1 MAYQMTPSERR
12 ARALALKQQRENR
25 NLYQQYLTQKEEYD
39 RRVEQERLNA
49 LYEENKVKNQ
59 NFFVRAG
66 HTIGDIAANVITGAV
81 KGLEGIYDLG
91 AGIVGAVGGIFD
103 KGFQDDVKKHIS
115 YDWTM
120 ETFGNDWQEALKYS
134 YTKNG
139 GIVESVASGIGQML
153 PSVAVT
159 IATGGAGAPAAV
171 SQMASLATLGASAA
185 GNATEEAFND
195 GAGYYAGLG
204 YGLAS
209 GAVEIATEKMFGG
222 ATKGLFGKGM
232 LDEVGKSIADTGI
245 KRIAK
250 NALEE
255 GVEEIVSELANPLLR
270 SMYKGGEALQDY
282 GTGEYWAGVAK
293 AGIVGSL
300 TSLAYTGTVGYGLS
314 KAGVGY
320 VGKEADINESLA
332 EIETQKKKAENL
344 FANEKLT
351 EQNESRISSNIVG
364 NYQNI
369 ERTLKKA
376 SESKRASLI
385 KKFSLEKAF
394 NPDGSIKGDF
404 ATQIGLMSNE
414 AQVAQE
420 GQQGSNEG
428 LASQFKKEYYSPSL
442 RGSEAMIQADLA
454 AMTERLRTDEKN
466 FATQQGREA
475 QEIAEVKPF
484 TGEMS
489 DTAKKNYTSLKKGLN
504 ALNNTSG
511 GKIRLVVV
519 DSHDSINGSIVNDS
533 TFYISESQ
541 LESGAW
547 AETLVHEYTHF
558 AEGSKEYGKLLGFL
572 QSDDILVEGVEGKS
586 IPLWQKAQEAVIRN
600 YGFDQKRLES
610 IVERVGKNET
620 LSPED
625 MVYYNAYLSELGAH
639 ESEYLLGNEAFID
652 KIISKDKSL
661 AAKIIEKIRNLK
673 SMFEKTKDTRT
684 KQEQKLIHKAEK
696 LWLNAVEKA
705 GLKYA
710 GGKIYRRREV
720 DAKAQNEYNGEA
732 SEARLSRKDSLINH
746 TFPTYKESAG
756 SEANTLATRWAHRA
770 DIEVGDRTAISY
782 HDKWYLVEKFENSD
796 LGYQIVAQIS
806 EKQYQEFIE
815 ERNNGIGKGQSIQKS
830 VSVITSIDRRRD
842 SSVGRVVSN
851 DSVSPRN
858 GRGDNQVQRVG
869 EEQSQRGKTQSNRNG
884 NSEGGGQGK
893 RGIKFSLKE
902 GEVSESALQ
911 ELNKS
916 YQEAYNE
923 EREAQKHLDSF
934 TEFEERKKRFT
945 DILSDKNSTDE
956 QVSLAIDEYAK
967 WESESGYGEA
977 YKAHNEAARRMREK
991 RMQISQMERSLTE
1004 RLYEHTYTSEEVRGY
1019 VSKAVK
1025 KFHTTTR
1032 LNKASYLL
1040 TTGSMLDFS
1049 DGQGYRVQDHREISD
1064 ILNLP
1069 DYAEYSTGMILFMNM
1084 GNIRL
1089 QTYGIDIAAMPTER
1103 QFTALRGIISEIMRN
1118 EDAFCVDFS
1127 TKKGNTDGSVEYPK
1141 GTSSSRIISDIR
1153 KYFETGT
1160 LPEVPDDSLSK
1171 FRFSRKTT
1179 GRDTEGKRLTDEQIK
1194 FFEDS
1199 KVRDDE
1205 GNLRVVYHGTMS
1217 GEFTVFDASKANV
1230 ESDMGAGF
1238 YFSDSYDD
1246 VGSNYENGGQDLEA
1260 KIDRLAERIEGE
1272 EDIDYDEA
1280 KQKARERLSVG
1291 TKLFEVYLDMKNP
1304 AYVGGNFDSPTM
1316 LFEDFFDY
1324 SDIVEDDFDSNDDY
1338 WEARDER
1345 VGETIQDLVD
1355 EVDRILS
1362 AEGITGYEGWEQV
1375 LAPIGAFDGGVTI
1388 NDLKAALNESTEL
1401 WDCYDSN
1408 GNMATTELLRAIIEA
1423 LGYDGIIDNSVVDKW
1438 GYNSGRMEY
1447 MEGIDEETRH
1457 YIVFKPEQIKLTTN
1471 EKPTSNKDIRFS
1483 RKLTKDSDSVHGIK
1497 LSTLNQAERAGEVTK
1512 VYRAMQVIDG
1522 KLYSPMAAYETEAGK
1537 RTHKRVADSEL
1548 GFWEESVESPS
1559 GIKWKNGEAYYS
1571 LDKGVDSTVDA
1582 RYNPY
1587 IHSSNL
1593 PLNDQFATAY
1603 KRPNLV
1609 VVEGIIPNSELSSG
1623 YKAQYAKD
1631 SVGEVDWKS
1640 GKAGAAL
1647 GRRVYL
1653 SRWIK
1658 NIRILSDSE
1667 CADIISPRLKENNIT
1682 IKENTVTPTLLEE
1695 LKKRGVKI
1703 DYNVDHTTTKKIKL
1717 SRKDSKGR
1725 TLTEAQERFFRDSQV
1740 RDDKGNLL
1748 EVYHGTR
1755 DDFTIFDTSKG
1766 GQSNDIAQIGFWFT
1780 TSEKGA
1786 KAFSDSVWY
1795 GNNKESKAVECYLNI
1810 TNPKVYESSEADS
1823 SLIEELNS
1831 NISELNNEM
1840 SAIRKKF
1847 GIENIGYLQSLN
1859 FDSLIRKLS
1868 QNKNLTYEEFDA
1880 NIDRDTFAEWL
1891 KNARKILELKNQV
1904 KALEEKVY
1912 EEIYSDG
1919 YEKFRT
1925 DIYRMAGKTAEDANI
1940 GGVGRAIVD
1949 EWGKFTSK
1957 ATIVEAFK
1965 DSLIEQGYD
1974 GIVIKNTNY
1983 DYETMGKGNTQ
1994 YIAFHPNQI
2003 KLITNENP
2011 TSSVDIRF
2019 SKKRT
2024 PVEETHRTYY
2034 KLSDGQIK
2042 KLLANNTHYK
2052 VYSKVDAERIINNVL
2067 SQYMSFGEKYGEISG
2082 KSKAEVID
2090 LLWKGL
2096 NSAEPGKQ
2104 MGVALHIAD
2113 YIIQNSVLE
2122 SIYSDDDIQIQSAI
2136 DIVDALRPYLHS
2148 INLDSLKG
2156 EIKYRYD
2163 KDNSAYLLWGKRKG
2177 DKGIGVDTIPQ
2188 ILEEQG
2194 IYIDATSEADIF
2206 FEIDTQYRN
2215 AVKSLKKKAKDMLFE
2230 SLSKEQVKE
2239 LRQEIAREVLRGFD
2253 YTGKSSKLAEVLD
2266 KYKKQIS
2273 TLYEKLRDSNRHNRA
2288 TNRLLDKVQKIKNW
2302 KTGAFV
2308 NSSKFRSKL
2317 FKGSIERLAM
2327 IKNRGN
2333 LNQGGTRRI
2342 LAGLA
2347 EWYAKDNPIL
2357 GYVDGENVGV
2367 YNQEIADILQAI
2379 SQNQKALT
2387 DEQVDLISVL
2397 QEKSGISD
2405 YKGLLEWYTKANLG
2419 KGYNAEV
2426 KSLLRELAS
2435 ETTFTTEE
2443 IIALEKVVGYFGN
2456 LIENYNKV
2464 IRNGK
2469 YVDAKPIAKGYI
2481 ETIKRNK
2488 GVKVGWFSKFF
2499 DKVFNNGKASYLQT
2513 FADPMT
2519 VARYMDKYENGF
2531 YSEMLAELR
2540 AGGIKA
2546 SVLEMNIRQP
2556 LEEFLSKH
2564 KKYGRGVSQ
2573 RTIKYRG
2580 AELPALDAF
2589 LLYMTMNRE
2598 QALGG
2603 LAEAGFTFNNG
2614 KETIRV
2620 DGFAKG
2626 EELTL
2631 PELRERAKSEQD
2643 ELYKQFTEEDREYIS
2658 IAEKI
2663 FNEDCKEAKRETD
2676 ILRQGYSNVF
2686 EVYYVPI
2693 RRANSAVTVDSGSF
2707 FDEMN
2712 RVSNA
2717 SFNKDT
2723 VQGAKGELFIE
2734 GLDEVLDRHIHGVSQ
2749 YAGLATV
2756 IDQYDILYNLNMSED
2771 ANKPITVRTEGE
2783 NTWAKGN
2790 DYFKKLISDLQGISP
2805 TRGGGSKLFGF
2816 FRGHYATYQL
2826 GLNPKV
2832 WFTQLSSFFAS
2843 GSILDYSSILKGL
2856 SINAKDVDE
2865 YCQLAA
2871 VRNNDNSAAMAQ
2883 GVMEK
2888 VDKVG
2893 SALMKPI
2900 GMVDRF
2906 VIKKLFGACQVQV
2919 EKDSGLKVGTEENK
2933 KKAGELLEKVII
2945 ETQQNS
2951 MATERSAAMRS
2962 GSELMKTLTMFTA
2975 DSMKVFGRV
2984 VDSLGEVSVLK
2995 AKIKETTDSKAKAA
3009 LEEKLKA
3016 AKKKSVKSVA
3026 ALATTAIFM
3035 ALIAQ
3040 AFRWLYNKDD
3050 DDENIPANMA
3060 VDAIGNLMGGLP
3072 LIKDLYAK
3080 LTEGYDLNNY
3090 SYSALNDL
3098 FDAFSGTISTVT
3110 SLAKGE
3116 DIKPLRTVKELS
3128 FAVGQILGLP
3138 TRNVYNIIYGL
3149 MKRISPSTAYEWDN
3163 NLYNKNYST
3172 DLQKAISNDDDE
3184 MLATIVGLMLDEK
3197 VGGIDNSFAREEMD
3211 RLVKGG
3217 YQVIPKSIGRTI
3229 TYEGEEVEITS
3240 KQRERFKKVYGEA
3253 NKALA
3258 SLVNNK
3264 SYASASDEV
3273 KAKAVRF
3280 IYDIYYNLAIEDLL
3294 GVELETKNILFAKAI
3309 DISSLA
3315 IIVATAR
3322 NIEADT
3328 DKKGNIISGS
3338 RKKKVQTYINS
3349 LGLKAA
3355 QKYMIMGYLGYSNKN
3370 GQQQVKSYIQRLS
3383 LTKSEKEK
3391 LYEYSGY
3398 AA

>member
-1 MAYQMTPSERR
+1 MTPSERR

-195 GAGYYAGLG
+195 GAGYFAGLG

-232 LDEVGKSIADTGI
+232 LDDVGKSIADTGI

-320 VGKEADINESLA
+320 AGKEADINESLA

-376 SESKRASLI
+376 SEAKRASLI

-394 NPDGSIKGDF
+394 NPDGSIRGDF
-404 ATQIGLMSNE
+404 ATQIGLTSNE

-420 GQQGSNEG
+420 GKQGTNEG

-454 AMTERLRTDEKN
+454 AMTERLRVDEKN

-541 LESGAW
+541 LEGGAW

-572 QSDDILVEGVEGKS
+572 QSDDILVEVAEGKS

-610 IVERVGKNET
+610 IVERVGKNES

-705 GLKYA
+705 GLKYV

-746 TFPTYKESAG
+746 TFPTYNESAG

-770 DIEVGDRTAISY
+770 YIEVGDRTAISY

-842 SSVGRVVSN
+842 SSVGRVVSD

-858 GRGDNQVQRVG
+858 RRGDNQIQRVG
-869 EEQSQRGKTQSNRNG
+869 EEQSQRGETQSNRSED
-884 NSEGGGQGK
+884 SEGGGQGK

-902 GEVSESALQ
+902 SEVSESALQ
-911 ELNKS
+911 ELNKN

-923 EREAQKHLDSF
+923 EREAQKRLDSF
-934 TEFEERKKRFT
+934 TEFEERKKRLM
-945 DILSDKNSTDE
+945 DILSDKNSTNE
-956 QVSLAIDEYAK
+956 QISLATDEYAK

-991 RMQISQMERSLTE
+991 QMQISQMERSLTE
-1004 RLYEHTYTSEEVRGY
+1004 RLYEHTYTSEEVRDY

-1032 LNKASYLL
+1032 LDKASYLL

-1089 QTYGIDIAAMPTER
+1089 QTYGIDIAAMPTEQ
-1103 QFTALRGIISEIMRN
+1103 QFSALRGIISEIMRN

-1153 KYFETGT
+1153 KYFETGA

-1171 FRFSRKTT
+1171 FRFSRKST

-1194 FFEDS
+1194 FFEES

-1260 KIDRLAERIEGE
+1260 KIDRLAERIESE
-1272 EDIDYDEA
+1272 EDIDYEEA
-1280 KQKARERLSVG
+1280 KRKARERLSAG

-1324 SDIVEDDFDSNDDY
+1324 SDIVEEDFDSEDDY

-1362 AEGITGYEGWEQV
+1362 AEGITGYEGWEQI

-1401 WDCYDSN
+1401 RDCYDSN
-1408 GNMATTELLRAIIEA
+1408 GNMATTELMRAIIEA

-1471 EKPTSNKDIRFS
+1471 EKPTINKDIRFS
-1483 RKLTKDSDSVHGIK
+1483 KKK
-1497 LSTLNQAERAGEVTK
+1497 
-1512 VYRAMQVIDG
+1512 
-1522 KLYSPMAAYETEAGK
+1522 
-1537 RTHKRVADSEL
+1537 
-1548 GFWEESVESPS
+1548 
-1559 GIKWKNGEAYYS
+1559 
-1571 LDKGVDSTVDA
+1571 
-1582 RYNPY
+1582 
-1587 IHSSNL
+1587 
-1593 PLNDQFATAY
+1593 
-1603 KRPNLV
+1603 
-1609 VVEGIIPNSELSSG
+1609 
-1623 YKAQYAKD
+1623 
-1631 SVGEVDWKS
+1631 
-1640 GKAGAAL
+1640 
-1647 GRRVYL
+1647 
-1653 SRWIK
+1653 
-1658 NIRILSDSE
+1658 
-1667 CADIISPRLKENNIT
+1667 
-1682 IKENTVTPTLLEE
+1682 TP
-1695 LKKRGVKI
+1695 
-1703 DYNVDHTTTKKIKL
+1703 
-1717 SRKDSKGR
+1717 
-1725 TLTEAQERFFRDSQV
+1725 
-1740 RDDKGNLL
+1740 
-1748 EVYHGTR
+1748 
-1755 DDFTIFDTSKG
+1755 
-1766 GQSNDIAQIGFWFT
+1766 
-1780 TSEKGA
+1780 
-1786 KAFSDSVWY
+1786 
-1795 GNNKESKAVECYLNI
+1795 
-1810 TNPKVYESSEADS
+1810 
-1823 SLIEELNS
+1823 IEE
-1831 NISELNNEM
+1831 I
-1840 SAIRKKF
+1840 
-1847 GIENIGYLQSLN
+1847 
-1859 FDSLIRKLS
+1859 
-1868 QNKNLTYEEFDA
+1868 
-1880 NIDRDTFAEWL
+1880 
-1891 KNARKILELKNQV
+1891 
-1904 KALEEKVY
+1904 
-1912 EEIYSDG
+1912 
-1919 YEKFRT
+1919 
-1925 DIYRMAGKTAEDANI
+1925 
-1940 GGVGRAIVD
+1940 
-1949 EWGKFTSK
+1949 
-1957 ATIVEAFK
+1957 
-1965 DSLIEQGYD
+1965 
-1974 GIVIKNTNY
+1974 
-1983 DYETMGKGNTQ
+1983 
-1994 YIAFHPNQI
+1994 
-2003 KLITNENP
+2003 
-2011 TSSVDIRF
+2011 
-2019 SKKRT
+2019 
-2024 PVEETHRTYY
+2024 HRTYY

-2122 SIYSDDDIQIQSAI
+2122 SIYSDDDVQIQSAI

-2177 DKGIGVDTIPQ
+2177 EKGIGVDTIPQ

-2194 IYIDATSEADIF
+2194 IYIDAISEADIF
-2206 FEIDTQYRN
+2206 FEIDAQYRN

-2230 SLSKEQVKE
+2230 SLSKEQVNE

-2273 TLYEKLRDSNRHNRA
+2273 TLYEKLRESNRHNKA

-2333 LNQGGTRRI
+2333 LNQSGTRRI

-2464 IRNGK
+2464 IRNGN

-2488 GVKVGWFSKFF
+2488 SVKVGWFSKFF

-2519 VARYMDKYENGF
+2519 VARYIDKYENGF

-2573 RTIKYRG
+2573 RTIKYKG

-2631 PELRERAKSEQD
+2631 PELRERAKAEQD

-2686 EVYYVPI
+2686 EGYYVPI

-2771 ANKPITVRTEGE
+2771 ANKPITVRTESE
-2783 NTWAKGN
+2783 NTWGKGN

-2883 GVMEK
+2883 GVMDK

-2919 EKDSGLKVGTEENK
+2919 EKESGLKVGTEENK
-2933 KKAGELLEKVII
+2933 KKAGELLEKVIV

-2995 AKIKETTDSKAKAA
+2995 AKIKETTDSKAKVA

-3172 DLQKAISNDDDE
+3172 DLQKAINNDDDE

-3264 SYASASDEV
+3264 SYASANDEV

-3322 NIEADT
+3322 SVEADT

>member
-195 GAGYYAGLG
+195 GAGYFAGLG

-232 LDEVGKSIADTGI
+232 LDDVGKSIADTGI

-320 VGKEADINESLA
+320 AGKEADINESLA

-376 SESKRASLI
+376 SEAKRASLI

-394 NPDGSIKGDF
+394 NPDGSIRGDF
-404 ATQIGLMSNE
+404 ATQIGLTSNE

-420 GQQGSNEG
+420 GKQGTNEG

-454 AMTERLRTDEKN
+454 AMTERLRVDEKN

-541 LESGAW
+541 LEGGAW

-572 QSDDILVEGVEGKS
+572 QSDDILVEVAEGKS

-610 IVERVGKNET
+610 IVERVGKNES

-705 GLKYA
+705 GLKYV

-746 TFPTYKESAG
+746 TFPTYNESAG

-770 DIEVGDRTAISY
+770 YIEVGDRTAISY

-842 SSVGRVVSN
+842 SSVGRVVSD

-858 GRGDNQVQRVG
+858 RRGDNQIQRVG
-869 EEQSQRGKTQSNRNG
+869 EEQSQRGETQSNRSED
-884 NSEGGGQGK
+884 SEGGGQGK

-902 GEVSESALQ
+902 SEVSESALQ
-911 ELNKS
+911 ELNKN

-923 EREAQKHLDSF
+923 EREAQKRLDSF
-934 TEFEERKKRFT
+934 TEFEERKKRLM
-945 DILSDKNSTDE
+945 DILSDKNSTNE
-956 QVSLAIDEYAK
+956 QISLATDEYAK

-991 RMQISQMERSLTE
+991 QMQISQMERSLTE
-1004 RLYEHTYTSEEVRGY
+1004 RLYEHTYTSEEVRDY

-1032 LNKASYLL
+1032 LDKASYLL

-1089 QTYGIDIAAMPTER
+1089 QTYGIDIAAMPTEQ
-1103 QFTALRGIISEIMRN
+1103 QFSALRGIISEIMRN

-1153 KYFETGT
+1153 KYFETGA

-1171 FRFSRKTT
+1171 FRFSRKST

-1194 FFEDS
+1194 FFEES

-1260 KIDRLAERIEGE
+1260 KIDRLAERIESE
-1272 EDIDYDEA
+1272 EDIDYEEA
-1280 KQKARERLSVG
+1280 KRKARERLSVG

-1324 SDIVEDDFDSNDDY
+1324 SDIVEEDFDSEDDY

-1362 AEGITGYEGWEQV
+1362 AEGITGYEGWEQI

-1408 GNMATTELLRAIIEA
+1408 GNMATTELMRAIIEA

-1447 MEGIDEETRH
+1447 MEGIDEEARH

-1471 EKPTSNKDIRFS
+1471 EKPTINKDIRFS
-1483 RKLTKDSDSVHGIK
+1483 KKK
-1497 LSTLNQAERAGEVTK
+1497 
-1512 VYRAMQVIDG
+1512 
-1522 KLYSPMAAYETEAGK
+1522 
-1537 RTHKRVADSEL
+1537 
-1548 GFWEESVESPS
+1548 
-1559 GIKWKNGEAYYS
+1559 
-1571 LDKGVDSTVDA
+1571 
-1582 RYNPY
+1582 
-1587 IHSSNL
+1587 
-1593 PLNDQFATAY
+1593 
-1603 KRPNLV
+1603 
-1609 VVEGIIPNSELSSG
+1609 
-1623 YKAQYAKD
+1623 
-1631 SVGEVDWKS
+1631 
-1640 GKAGAAL
+1640 
-1647 GRRVYL
+1647 
-1653 SRWIK
+1653 
-1658 NIRILSDSE
+1658 
-1667 CADIISPRLKENNIT
+1667 
-1682 IKENTVTPTLLEE
+1682 TP
-1695 LKKRGVKI
+1695 
-1703 DYNVDHTTTKKIKL
+1703 
-1717 SRKDSKGR
+1717 
-1725 TLTEAQERFFRDSQV
+1725 
-1740 RDDKGNLL
+1740 
-1748 EVYHGTR
+1748 
-1755 DDFTIFDTSKG
+1755 
-1766 GQSNDIAQIGFWFT
+1766 
-1780 TSEKGA
+1780 
-1786 KAFSDSVWY
+1786 
-1795 GNNKESKAVECYLNI
+1795 
-1810 TNPKVYESSEADS
+1810 
-1823 SLIEELNS
+1823 IEE
-1831 NISELNNEM
+1831 I
-1840 SAIRKKF
+1840 
-1847 GIENIGYLQSLN
+1847 
-1859 FDSLIRKLS
+1859 
-1868 QNKNLTYEEFDA
+1868 
-1880 NIDRDTFAEWL
+1880 
-1891 KNARKILELKNQV
+1891 
-1904 KALEEKVY
+1904 
-1912 EEIYSDG
+1912 
-1919 YEKFRT
+1919 
-1925 DIYRMAGKTAEDANI
+1925 
-1940 GGVGRAIVD
+1940 
-1949 EWGKFTSK
+1949 
-1957 ATIVEAFK
+1957 
-1965 DSLIEQGYD
+1965 
-1974 GIVIKNTNY
+1974 
-1983 DYETMGKGNTQ
+1983 
-1994 YIAFHPNQI
+1994 
-2003 KLITNENP
+2003 
-2011 TSSVDIRF
+2011 
-2019 SKKRT
+2019 
-2024 PVEETHRTYY
+2024 HRTYY

-2122 SIYSDDDIQIQSAI
+2122 SIYSDDDVQIQSAI

-2177 DKGIGVDTIPQ
+2177 EKGIGVDTIPQ

-2194 IYIDATSEADIF
+2194 IYIDAISEADIF
-2206 FEIDTQYRN
+2206 FEIDAQYRN

-2230 SLSKEQVKE
+2230 SLSKEQVNE

-2273 TLYEKLRDSNRHNRA
+2273 TLYEKLRESNRHNKA

-2333 LNQGGTRRI
+2333 LNQSGTRRI

-2464 IRNGK
+2464 IRNGN

-2488 GVKVGWFSKFF
+2488 SVKVGWFSKFF

-2519 VARYMDKYENGF
+2519 VARYIDKYENGF

-2573 RTIKYRG
+2573 RTIKYKG

-2631 PELRERAKSEQD
+2631 PELRERAKAEQD

-2686 EVYYVPI
+2686 EGYYVPI

-2771 ANKPITVRTEGE
+2771 ANKPITVRTESE
-2783 NTWAKGN
+2783 NTWGKGN

-2883 GVMEK
+2883 GVMDK

-2919 EKDSGLKVGTEENK
+2919 EKESGLKVGTEENK
-2933 KKAGELLEKVII
+2933 KKAGELLEKVIV

-2995 AKIKETTDSKAKAA
+2995 AKIKETTDSKAKVA

-3172 DLQKAISNDDDE
+3172 DLQKAINNDDDE

-3264 SYASASDEV
+3264 SYASANDEV

-3322 NIEADT
+3322 SVEADT

>member
-404 ATQIGLMSNE
+404 ATQIGLTSNE

-572 QSDDILVEGVEGKS
+572 QSDDILVEGAEGKS

-610 IVERVGKNET
+610 IVERGGKNES

-705 GLKYA
+705 GLKYV

-782 HDKWYLVEKFENSD
+782 YDKWYLVEKFENSD

-842 SSVGRVVSN
+842 SSVGRVVSD

-869 EEQSQRGKTQSNRNG
+869 EEQSQRGKTQSNRSG

-893 RGIKFSLKE
+893 RGIKFSLKIGDETLQGIGEENKNLVALHNLSETKLLKVLELGGFPMPSIAVTRAELSHDEFGDITIIFGRDTIDPQKRSENKVYSKDGWTPTVPAIEYKPSEKVQKRIHDKYYALAREVGYDTVRPLYKYVSDIERVLANSNGEIGMLSDIYTDTDIMNIFLIDTGRGKINPIQKEIRTELPQGEIQYNEKLVKALGKDFLMEFSELKGEERRDFVKNNKDKIVEALATIMQGKESFEETKQMISENFSVFQLGITLNKAISYLNNGSVTIKTEYDSTATQDAIRKATPQKEYREWVDSIFSGIQEKIGIRNEVDPFTRSGNRRSFEATHYDYTLENIVEVMRSGDQVGGNWLHGLTLGQLSAKLAREFKSIEEIRESSHSLKKIDESTHEEFSETSRKMLSEITDEMVDESKFSDTVDYWSALDSAAVVVGEIADRKLFTLEKIDSFMKKEYRIYRYNDGIGRKILGLFAYVKQMTDTDYFEAKPRRAIGFEEIKKVLIPE
-902 GEVSESALQ
+902 GASEKLINALQ
-911 ELNKS
+911 EKG
-916 YQEAYNE
+916 
-923 EREAQKHLDSF
+923 
-934 TEFEERKKRFT
+934 
-945 DILSDKNSTDE
+945 
-956 QVSLAIDEYAK
+956 IDYTTY
-967 WESESGYGEA
+967 SE
-977 YKAHNEAARRMREK
+977 
-991 RMQISQMERSLTE
+991 
-1004 RLYEHTYTSEEVRGY
+1004 
-1019 VSKAVK
+1019 
-1025 KFHTTTR
+1025 
-1032 LNKASYLL
+1032 
-1040 TTGSMLDFS
+1040 
-1049 DGQGYRVQDHREISD
+1049 GQSRSD
-1064 ILNLP
+1064 I
-1069 DYAEYSTGMILFMNM
+1069 I
-1084 GNIRL
+1084 
-1089 QTYGIDIAAMPTER
+1089 
-1103 QFTALRGIISEIMRN
+1103 
-1118 EDAFCVDFS
+1118 
-1127 TKKGNTDGSVEYPK
+1127 
-1141 GTSSSRIISDIR
+1141 
-1153 KYFETGT
+1153 
-1160 LPEVPDDSLSK
+1160 
-1171 FRFSRKTT
+1171 
-1179 GRDTEGKRLTDEQIK
+1179 
-1194 FFEDS
+1194 
-1199 KVRDDE
+1199 
-1205 GNLRVVYHGTMS
+1205 
-1217 GEFTVFDASKANV
+1217 
-1230 ESDMGAGF
+1230 
-1238 YFSDSYDD
+1238 
-1246 VGSNYENGGQDLEA
+1246 
-1260 KIDRLAERIEGE
+1260 
-1272 EDIDYDEA
+1272 
-1280 KQKARERLSVG
+1280 QK
-1291 TKLFEVYLDMKNP
+1291 M
-1304 AYVGGNFDSPTM
+1304 
-1316 LFEDFFDY
+1316 
-1324 SDIVEDDFDSNDDY
+1324 
-1338 WEARDER
+1338 
-1345 VGETIQDLVD
+1345 D
-1355 EVDRILS
+1355 EVK
-1362 AEGITGYEGWEQV
+1362 
-1375 LAPIGAFDGGVTI
+1375 F
-1388 NDLKAALNESTEL
+1388 
-1401 WDCYDSN
+1401 
-1408 GNMATTELLRAIIEA
+1408 
-1423 LGYDGIIDNSVVDKW
+1423 
-1438 GYNSGRMEY
+1438 
-1447 MEGIDEETRH
+1447 
-1457 YIVFKPEQIKLTTN
+1457 
-1471 EKPTSNKDIRFS
+1471 
-1483 RKLTKDSDSVHGIK
+1483 
-1497 LSTLNQAERAGEVTK
+1497 
-1512 VYRAMQVIDG
+1512 
-1522 KLYSPMAAYETEAGK
+1522 
-1537 RTHKRVADSEL
+1537 
-1548 GFWEESVESPS
+1548 
-1559 GIKWKNGEAYYS
+1559 
-1571 LDKGVDSTVDA
+1571 
-1582 RYNPY
+1582 
-1587 IHSSNL
+1587 
-1593 PLNDQFATAY
+1593 
-1603 KRPNLV
+1603 
-1609 VVEGIIPNSELSSG
+1609 
-1623 YKAQYAKD
+1623 
-1631 SVGEVDWKS
+1631 
-1640 GKAGAAL
+1640 
-1647 GRRVYL
+1647 
-1653 SRWIK
+1653 
-1658 NIRILSDSE
+1658 
-1667 CADIISPRLKENNIT
+1667 
-1682 IKENTVTPTLLEE
+1682 
-1695 LKKRGVKI
+1695 
-1703 DYNVDHTTTKKIKL
+1703 
-1717 SRKDSKGR
+1717 SRKDSQGR

-1748 EVYHGTR
+1748 EVYHGTKDGQFSIFEYSPNR
-1755 DDFTIFDTSKG
+1755 QTGDDFG
-1766 GQSNDIAQIGFWFT
+1766 EAYYFT
-1780 TSEKGA
+1780 TNLQNAKGYAKDNYKDPRVQAYEKA
-1786 KAFSDSVWY
+1786 K
-1795 GNNKESKAVECYLNI
+1795 NE
-1810 TNPKVYESSEADS
+1810 
-1823 SLIEELNS
+1823 LIHE
-1831 NISELNNEM
+1831 
-1840 SAIRKKF
+1840 
-1847 GIENIGYLQSLN
+1847 YLQEQDLG
-1859 FDSLIRKLS
+1859 K
-1868 QNKNLTYEEFDA
+1868 K
-1880 NIDRDTFAEWL
+1880 
-1891 KNARKILELKNQV
+1891 
-1904 KALEEKVY
+1904 KALEKQILNFKY
-1912 EEIYSDG
+1912 NGMSL
-1919 YEKFRT
+1919 T
-1925 DIYRMAGKTAEDANI
+1925 DILYDIDYDTGGEVKSVYLNLTNPLVVDAHEQYYYQ
-1940 GGVGRAIVD
+1940 VYPQYF
-1949 EWGKFTSK
+1949 E
-1957 ATIVEAFK
+1957 EAR
-1965 DSLIEQGYD
+1965 EGGYD
-1974 GIVIKNTNY
+1974 GIIVKNVY
-1983 DYETMGKGNTQ
+1983 DSSKGNIGISDV

-2011 TSSVDIRF
+2011 TSRVDIRF

-2024 PVEETHRTYY
+2024 SVEETHRTYY

-2122 SIYSDDDIQIQSAI
+2122 SIYSDDDVQIQSAI

-2206 FEIDTQYRN
+2206 FEIDAQYRN

-2273 TLYEKLRDSNRHNRA
+2273 TLYEKLRESNRHNKA

-2333 LNQGGTRRI
+2333 LNQSGTRRI

-2397 QEKSGISD
+2397 QEKSGITD

-2464 IRNGK
+2464 IRNGN

-2488 GVKVGWFSKFF
+2488 SVKVGWFSKFF

-2519 VARYMDKYENGF
+2519 VARYIDKYENGF

-2573 RTIKYRG
+2573 RTIKYKG

-2631 PELRERAKSEQD
+2631 PELRERAKAEQD

-2686 EVYYVPI
+2686 EGYYVPI

-2771 ANKPITVRTEGE
+2771 ANKPITVRTESE
-2783 NTWAKGN
+2783 NTWGKGN

-2883 GVMEK
+2883 GVMDK

-2919 EKDSGLKVGTEENK
+2919 EKESGLKVGTEENK
-2933 KKAGELLEKVII
+2933 KKAGELLEKVIV

-2995 AKIKETTDSKAKAA
+2995 AKIKETTDSKAKVA

-3217 YQVIPKSIGRTI
+3217 YQVIPKSIGSTI
-3229 TYEGEEVEITS
+3229 SYEGEEVEITS

-3322 NIEADT
+3322 SIEADT
-3328 DKKGNIISGS
+3328 DKKGNIVSGS

-3349 LGLKAA
+3349 LGLKVA

>member
-404 ATQIGLMSNE
+404 ATQIGLTSNE

-572 QSDDILVEGVEGKS
+572 QSDDILVEGAEGKS

-610 IVERVGKNET
+610 IVERVGKNES

-661 AAKIIEKIRNLK
+661 AAKIIEKIHNLK

-705 GLKYA
+705 GLKYV

-782 HDKWYLVEKFENSD
+782 YDKWYLVEKFENSD

-842 SSVGRVVSN
+842 SSVGRVVSD

-869 EEQSQRGKTQSNRNG
+869 EEQSQRGKTQSNRSG

-902 GEVSESALQ
+902 SEVSESALQ
-911 ELNKS
+911 ELNK
-916 YQEAYNE
+916 NE
-923 EREAQKHLDSF
+923 
-934 TEFEERKKRFT
+934 
-945 DILSDKNSTDE
+945 
-956 QVSLAIDEYAK
+956 
-967 WESESGYGEA
+967 G
-977 YKAHNEAARRMREK
+977 
-991 RMQISQMERSLTE
+991 
-1004 RLYEHTYTSEEVRGY
+1004 
-1019 VSKAVK
+1019 
-1025 KFHTTTR
+1025 
-1032 LNKASYLL
+1032 
-1040 TTGSMLDFS
+1040 
-1049 DGQGYRVQDHREISD
+1049 
-1064 ILNLP
+1064 
-1069 DYAEYSTGMILFMNM
+1069 
-1084 GNIRL
+1084 
-1089 QTYGIDIAAMPTER
+1089 
-1103 QFTALRGIISEIMRN
+1103 
-1118 EDAFCVDFS
+1118 
-1127 TKKGNTDGSVEYPK
+1127 
-1141 GTSSSRIISDIR
+1141 
-1153 KYFETGT
+1153 
-1160 LPEVPDDSLSK
+1160 
-1171 FRFSRKTT
+1171 
-1179 GRDTEGKRLTDEQIK
+1179 
-1194 FFEDS
+1194 
-1199 KVRDDE
+1199 
-1205 GNLRVVYHGTMS
+1205 
-1217 GEFTVFDASKANV
+1217 
-1230 ESDMGAGF
+1230 
-1238 YFSDSYDD
+1238 
-1246 VGSNYENGGQDLEA
+1246 
-1260 KIDRLAERIEGE
+1260 
-1272 EDIDYDEA
+1272 
-1280 KQKARERLSVG
+1280 
-1291 TKLFEVYLDMKNP
+1291 
-1304 AYVGGNFDSPTM
+1304 
-1316 LFEDFFDY
+1316 
-1324 SDIVEDDFDSNDDY
+1324 
-1338 WEARDER
+1338 
-1345 VGETIQDLVD
+1345 
-1355 EVDRILS
+1355 
-1362 AEGITGYEGWEQV
+1362 
-1375 LAPIGAFDGGVTI
+1375 
-1388 NDLKAALNESTEL
+1388 
-1401 WDCYDSN
+1401 
-1408 GNMATTELLRAIIEA
+1408 
-1423 LGYDGIIDNSVVDKW
+1423 GYDGIIVKNV
-1438 GYNSGRMEY
+1438 Y
-1447 MEGIDEETRH
+1447 
-1457 YIVFKPEQIKLTTN
+1457 
-1471 EKPTSNKDIRFS
+1471 
-1483 RKLTKDSDSVHGIK
+1483 DS
-1497 LSTLNQAERAGEVTK
+1497 
-1512 VYRAMQVIDG
+1512 
-1522 KLYSPMAAYETEAGK
+1522 
-1537 RTHKRVADSEL
+1537 
-1548 GFWEESVESPS
+1548 
-1559 GIKWKNGEAYYS
+1559 
-1571 LDKGVDSTVDA
+1571 
-1582 RYNPY
+1582 
-1587 IHSSNL
+1587 
-1593 PLNDQFATAY
+1593 
-1603 KRPNLV
+1603 
-1609 VVEGIIPNSELSSG
+1609 
-1623 YKAQYAKD
+1623 
-1631 SVGEVDWKS
+1631 
-1640 GKAGAAL
+1640 
-1647 GRRVYL
+1647 
-1653 SRWIK
+1653 
-1658 NIRILSDSE
+1658 
-1667 CADIISPRLKENNIT
+1667 
-1682 IKENTVTPTLLEE
+1682 
-1695 LKKRGVKI
+1695 
-1703 DYNVDHTTTKKIKL
+1703 
-1717 SRKDSKGR
+1717 SKG
-1725 TLTEAQERFFRDSQV
+1725 
-1740 RDDKGNLL
+1740 
-1748 EVYHGTR
+1748 
-1755 DDFTIFDTSKG
+1755 
-1766 GQSNDIAQIGFWFT
+1766 
-1780 TSEKGA
+1780 
-1786 KAFSDSVWY
+1786 
-1795 GNNKESKAVECYLNI
+1795 
-1810 TNPKVYESSEADS
+1810 
-1823 SLIEELNS
+1823 
-1831 NISELNNEM
+1831 
-1840 SAIRKKF
+1840 
-1847 GIENIGYLQSLN
+1847 NIG
-1859 FDSLIRKLS
+1859 I
-1868 QNKNLTYEEFDA
+1868 
-1880 NIDRDTFAEWL
+1880 
-1891 KNARKILELKNQV
+1891 
-1904 KALEEKVY
+1904 
-1912 EEIYSDG
+1912 SD
-1919 YEKFRT
+1919 
-1925 DIYRMAGKTAEDANI
+1925 
-1940 GGVGRAIVD
+1940 V
-1949 EWGKFTSK
+1949 
-1957 ATIVEAFK
+1957 
-1965 DSLIEQGYD
+1965 
-1974 GIVIKNTNY
+1974 
-1983 DYETMGKGNTQ
+1983 

-2011 TSSVDIRF
+2011 TSRVDIRF

-2042 KLLANNTHYK
+2042 KLLANNIHYK

-2122 SIYSDDDIQIQSAI
+2122 SIYSDDDVQIQSAI

-2206 FEIDTQYRN
+2206 FEIDAQYRN

-2273 TLYEKLRDSNRHNRA
+2273 TLYEKLRESNRHNKA

-2333 LNQGGTRRI
+2333 LNQSGTRRI

-2347 EWYAKDNPIL
+2347 EWYTKDNPIL

-2397 QEKSGISD
+2397 QEKSGITD

-2540 AGGIKA
+2540 VGGIKA

-2573 RTIKYRG
+2573 RTIKYKG
-2580 AELPALDAF
+2580 VELPALDAF

-2631 PELRERAKSEQD
+2631 PELRERAKAEQD

-2686 EVYYVPI
+2686 EGYYIPI

-2919 EKDSGLKVGTEENK
+2919 EKDSGFKVGTEENK
-2933 KKAGELLEKVII
+2933 KKAGELLEKVIV

-3026 ALATTAIFM
+3026 ALASTAIFM

-3184 MLATIVGLMLDEK
+3184 MLATIVGIMLDEK

-3217 YQVIPKSIGRTI
+3217 YQVIPKSIGSTI
-3229 TYEGEEVEITS
+3229 SYEGEEVEITS

-3264 SYASASDEV
+3264 SYASTSDEV

-3315 IIVATAR
+3315 IIVAMAR
-3322 NIEADT
+3322 SIEADT
-3328 DKKGNIISGS
+3328 DKKGNIVSGS

>member
-195 GAGYYAGLG
+195 GAGYFAGLG

-232 LDEVGKSIADTGI
+232 LDDVGKSIADTGI

-270 SMYKGGEALQDY
+270 SMYKGREALQDY

-376 SESKRASLI
+376 SEAKRASLI

-394 NPDGSIKGDF
+394 NPDGSIRGDF
-404 ATQIGLMSNE
+404 ATQIGLTSNE

-420 GQQGSNEG
+420 GKQGTNEG

-454 AMTERLRTDEKN
+454 AMTERLRVDEKN

-541 LESGAW
+541 LEGGAW

-610 IVERVGKNET
+610 IVERVGKNES

-705 GLKYA
+705 GLKYV

-746 TFPTYKESAG
+746 TFPTYNESAG

-770 DIEVGDRTAISY
+770 YIEVGDRTAISY

-842 SSVGRVVSN
+842 SSVGRVVSD

-858 GRGDNQVQRVG
+858 RRGDNQIQRVG
-869 EEQSQRGKTQSNRNG
+869 EEQSQRGETQSNRSED
-884 NSEGGGQGK
+884 SEGGGQGK

-902 GEVSESALQ
+902 SEVSESALQ
-911 ELNKS
+911 ELNKN

-923 EREAQKHLDSF
+923 EREAQKRLDSF
-934 TEFEERKKRFT
+934 TEFEERKKRLM
-945 DILSDKNSTDE
+945 DILSDKNSTNE
-956 QVSLAIDEYAK
+956 QISLATDEYAK

-991 RMQISQMERSLTE
+991 QMQISQMERSLTE
-1004 RLYEHTYTSEEVRGY
+1004 RLYEHTYTSEEVRDY

-1032 LNKASYLL
+1032 LDKASYLL

-1089 QTYGIDIAAMPTER
+1089 QTYGIDIAAMPTEQ
-1103 QFTALRGIISEIMRN
+1103 QFSALRGIISEIMRN

-1153 KYFETGT
+1153 KYFETGA

-1171 FRFSRKTT
+1171 FRFSRKST

-1194 FFEDS
+1194 FFEES

-1260 KIDRLAERIEGE
+1260 KIDRLAERIESE
-1272 EDIDYDEA
+1272 EDIDYEEA
-1280 KQKARERLSVG
+1280 KRKARERLSAG

-1324 SDIVEDDFDSNDDY
+1324 SDIVEEDFDSEDDY

-1362 AEGITGYEGWEQV
+1362 AEGITGYEGWEQI

-1408 GNMATTELLRAIIEA
+1408 GNMATTELMRAIIEA

-1471 EKPTSNKDIRFS
+1471 EKPTINKDIRFS
-1483 RKLTKDSDSVHGIK
+1483 KKK
-1497 LSTLNQAERAGEVTK
+1497 
-1512 VYRAMQVIDG
+1512 
-1522 KLYSPMAAYETEAGK
+1522 
-1537 RTHKRVADSEL
+1537 
-1548 GFWEESVESPS
+1548 
-1559 GIKWKNGEAYYS
+1559 
-1571 LDKGVDSTVDA
+1571 
-1582 RYNPY
+1582 
-1587 IHSSNL
+1587 
-1593 PLNDQFATAY
+1593 
-1603 KRPNLV
+1603 
-1609 VVEGIIPNSELSSG
+1609 
-1623 YKAQYAKD
+1623 
-1631 SVGEVDWKS
+1631 
-1640 GKAGAAL
+1640 
-1647 GRRVYL
+1647 
-1653 SRWIK
+1653 
-1658 NIRILSDSE
+1658 
-1667 CADIISPRLKENNIT
+1667 
-1682 IKENTVTPTLLEE
+1682 TP
-1695 LKKRGVKI
+1695 
-1703 DYNVDHTTTKKIKL
+1703 
-1717 SRKDSKGR
+1717 
-1725 TLTEAQERFFRDSQV
+1725 
-1740 RDDKGNLL
+1740 
-1748 EVYHGTR
+1748 
-1755 DDFTIFDTSKG
+1755 
-1766 GQSNDIAQIGFWFT
+1766 
-1780 TSEKGA
+1780 
-1786 KAFSDSVWY
+1786 
-1795 GNNKESKAVECYLNI
+1795 
-1810 TNPKVYESSEADS
+1810 
-1823 SLIEELNS
+1823 IEE
-1831 NISELNNEM
+1831 I
-1840 SAIRKKF
+1840 
-1847 GIENIGYLQSLN
+1847 
-1859 FDSLIRKLS
+1859 
-1868 QNKNLTYEEFDA
+1868 
-1880 NIDRDTFAEWL
+1880 
-1891 KNARKILELKNQV
+1891 
-1904 KALEEKVY
+1904 
-1912 EEIYSDG
+1912 
-1919 YEKFRT
+1919 
-1925 DIYRMAGKTAEDANI
+1925 
-1940 GGVGRAIVD
+1940 
-1949 EWGKFTSK
+1949 
-1957 ATIVEAFK
+1957 
-1965 DSLIEQGYD
+1965 
-1974 GIVIKNTNY
+1974 
-1983 DYETMGKGNTQ
+1983 
-1994 YIAFHPNQI
+1994 
-2003 KLITNENP
+2003 
-2011 TSSVDIRF
+2011 
-2019 SKKRT
+2019 
-2024 PVEETHRTYY
+2024 HRTYY

-2122 SIYSDDDIQIQSAI
+2122 SIYSDDDVQIQSAI

-2177 DKGIGVDTIPQ
+2177 EKGIGVDTIPQ

-2194 IYIDATSEADIF
+2194 IYIDAISEADIF
-2206 FEIDTQYRN
+2206 FEIDAQYRN

-2230 SLSKEQVKE
+2230 SLSKEQVNE

-2273 TLYEKLRDSNRHNRA
+2273 TLYEKLRESNRHNKA

-2333 LNQGGTRRI
+2333 LNQSGTRRI

-2464 IRNGK
+2464 IRNGN

-2488 GVKVGWFSKFF
+2488 SVKVGWFSKFF

-2519 VARYMDKYENGF
+2519 VARYIDKYENGF

-2573 RTIKYRG
+2573 RTIKYKG

-2631 PELRERAKSEQD
+2631 PELRERAKAEQD

-2686 EVYYVPI
+2686 EGYYVPI

-2771 ANKPITVRTEGE
+2771 ANKPITVRTESE
-2783 NTWAKGN
+2783 NTWGKGN

-2883 GVMEK
+2883 GVMDK

-2919 EKDSGLKVGTEENK
+2919 EKESGLKVGTEENK
-2933 KKAGELLEKVII
+2933 KKAGELLEKVIV

-2995 AKIKETTDSKAKAA
+2995 AKIKETTDSKAKVA

-3172 DLQKAISNDDDE
+3172 DLQKAINNDDDE

-3264 SYASASDEV
+3264 SYASANDEV

-3322 NIEADT
+3322 SVEADT

>member
-404 ATQIGLMSNE
+404 ATQIGLTSNE

-572 QSDDILVEGVEGKS
+572 QSDDILVEGAEGKS

-610 IVERVGKNET
+610 IVERGGKNES

-705 GLKYA
+705 GLKYV

-782 HDKWYLVEKFENSD
+782 YDKWYLVEKFENSD

-842 SSVGRVVSN
+842 SSVGRVVSD

-869 EEQSQRGKTQSNRNG
+869 EEQSQRGKTQSNRSG

-893 RGIKFSLKE
+893 RGIKFSLKIGDETLQGIGEENKNLVALHNLSETKLLKVLELGGFPMPSIAVTRAELSHDEFGDITIIFGRDTIDPQKRSENKVYSKDGWTPTVPAIEYKPSEKVQKRIHDKYYALAREVGYDTVRPLYKYVSDIERVLANSNGEIGMLSDIYTDTDIMNIFLIDTGRGKINPIQKEIRTELPQGEIQYNEKLVKALGKDFLMEFSELKGEERRDFVKNNKDKIVEALATIMQGKESFEETKQMISENFSVFQLGITLNKAISYLNNGSVTIKTEYDSTATQDAIRKATPQKEYREWVDSIFSGIQEKIGIRNEVDPFTRSGNRRSFEATHYDYTLENIVEVMRSGDQVGGNWLHGLTLGQLSAKLAREFKSIEEIRESSHSLKKIDESTHEEFSETSRKMLSEITDEMVGESKFSDTVDYWSALDSAAVVVGEIADRKLFTLEKIDSFMKKEYRIYRYNDGIGRKILGLFAYVKQMTDTDYFEAKPRRAIGFEEIKKVLIPE
-902 GEVSESALQ
+902 GASEKLINALQ
-911 ELNKS
+911 EKG
-916 YQEAYNE
+916 
-923 EREAQKHLDSF
+923 
-934 TEFEERKKRFT
+934 
-945 DILSDKNSTDE
+945 
-956 QVSLAIDEYAK
+956 IDYTTY
-967 WESESGYGEA
+967 SE
-977 YKAHNEAARRMREK
+977 
-991 RMQISQMERSLTE
+991 
-1004 RLYEHTYTSEEVRGY
+1004 
-1019 VSKAVK
+1019 
-1025 KFHTTTR
+1025 
-1032 LNKASYLL
+1032 
-1040 TTGSMLDFS
+1040 
-1049 DGQGYRVQDHREISD
+1049 GQSRSD
-1064 ILNLP
+1064 I
-1069 DYAEYSTGMILFMNM
+1069 I
-1084 GNIRL
+1084 
-1089 QTYGIDIAAMPTER
+1089 
-1103 QFTALRGIISEIMRN
+1103 
-1118 EDAFCVDFS
+1118 
-1127 TKKGNTDGSVEYPK
+1127 
-1141 GTSSSRIISDIR
+1141 
-1153 KYFETGT
+1153 
-1160 LPEVPDDSLSK
+1160 
-1171 FRFSRKTT
+1171 
-1179 GRDTEGKRLTDEQIK
+1179 
-1194 FFEDS
+1194 
-1199 KVRDDE
+1199 
-1205 GNLRVVYHGTMS
+1205 
-1217 GEFTVFDASKANV
+1217 
-1230 ESDMGAGF
+1230 
-1238 YFSDSYDD
+1238 
-1246 VGSNYENGGQDLEA
+1246 
-1260 KIDRLAERIEGE
+1260 
-1272 EDIDYDEA
+1272 
-1280 KQKARERLSVG
+1280 QK
-1291 TKLFEVYLDMKNP
+1291 M
-1304 AYVGGNFDSPTM
+1304 
-1316 LFEDFFDY
+1316 
-1324 SDIVEDDFDSNDDY
+1324 
-1338 WEARDER
+1338 
-1345 VGETIQDLVD
+1345 D
-1355 EVDRILS
+1355 EVK
-1362 AEGITGYEGWEQV
+1362 
-1375 LAPIGAFDGGVTI
+1375 F
-1388 NDLKAALNESTEL
+1388 
-1401 WDCYDSN
+1401 
-1408 GNMATTELLRAIIEA
+1408 
-1423 LGYDGIIDNSVVDKW
+1423 
-1438 GYNSGRMEY
+1438 
-1447 MEGIDEETRH
+1447 
-1457 YIVFKPEQIKLTTN
+1457 
-1471 EKPTSNKDIRFS
+1471 
-1483 RKLTKDSDSVHGIK
+1483 
-1497 LSTLNQAERAGEVTK
+1497 
-1512 VYRAMQVIDG
+1512 
-1522 KLYSPMAAYETEAGK
+1522 
-1537 RTHKRVADSEL
+1537 
-1548 GFWEESVESPS
+1548 
-1559 GIKWKNGEAYYS
+1559 
-1571 LDKGVDSTVDA
+1571 
-1582 RYNPY
+1582 
-1587 IHSSNL
+1587 
-1593 PLNDQFATAY
+1593 
-1603 KRPNLV
+1603 
-1609 VVEGIIPNSELSSG
+1609 
-1623 YKAQYAKD
+1623 
-1631 SVGEVDWKS
+1631 
-1640 GKAGAAL
+1640 
-1647 GRRVYL
+1647 
-1653 SRWIK
+1653 
-1658 NIRILSDSE
+1658 
-1667 CADIISPRLKENNIT
+1667 
-1682 IKENTVTPTLLEE
+1682 
-1695 LKKRGVKI
+1695 
-1703 DYNVDHTTTKKIKL
+1703 
-1717 SRKDSKGR
+1717 SRKDSQGR

-1748 EVYHGTR
+1748 EVYHGTKDGQFSIFEYSPNR
-1755 DDFTIFDTSKG
+1755 QTGDDFG
-1766 GQSNDIAQIGFWFT
+1766 EAYYFT
-1780 TSEKGA
+1780 TNLQNAKGYAKDNYKDPRVQAYEKA
-1786 KAFSDSVWY
+1786 K
-1795 GNNKESKAVECYLNI
+1795 NE
-1810 TNPKVYESSEADS
+1810 
-1823 SLIEELNS
+1823 LIHE
-1831 NISELNNEM
+1831 
-1840 SAIRKKF
+1840 
-1847 GIENIGYLQSLN
+1847 YLQEQDLG
-1859 FDSLIRKLS
+1859 K
-1868 QNKNLTYEEFDA
+1868 K
-1880 NIDRDTFAEWL
+1880 
-1891 KNARKILELKNQV
+1891 
-1904 KALEEKVY
+1904 KALEKQILNFKY
-1912 EEIYSDG
+1912 NGMSL
-1919 YEKFRT
+1919 T
-1925 DIYRMAGKTAEDANI
+1925 DILYDIDYDTGGEVKSVYLNLTNPLVVDAHEQYYYQ
-1940 GGVGRAIVD
+1940 VYPQYF
-1949 EWGKFTSK
+1949 E
-1957 ATIVEAFK
+1957 EAR
-1965 DSLIEQGYD
+1965 EGGYD
-1974 GIVIKNTNY
+1974 GIIVKNVY
-1983 DYETMGKGNTQ
+1983 DSSKGNIGISDV

-2011 TSSVDIRF
+2011 TSRVDIRF

-2024 PVEETHRTYY
+2024 SVEETHRTYY

-2122 SIYSDDDIQIQSAI
+2122 SIYSDDDVQIQSAI

-2206 FEIDTQYRN
+2206 FEIDAQYRN

-2273 TLYEKLRDSNRHNRA
+2273 TLYEKLRESNRHNKA

-2333 LNQGGTRRI
+2333 LNQSGTRRI

-2397 QEKSGISD
+2397 QEKSGITD

-2573 RTIKYRG
+2573 RTIKYKG
-2580 AELPALDAF
+2580 VELPALDAF

-2631 PELRERAKSEQD
+2631 PELRERAKAEQD

-2686 EVYYVPI
+2686 EGYYVPI

-2856 SINAKDVDE
+2856 SIDAKDVDE

-2883 GVMEK
+2883 GVMDK

-2919 EKDSGLKVGTEENK
+2919 EKESGLKVGTEENK
-2933 KKAGELLEKVII
+2933 KKAGELLEKVIV

-3217 YQVIPKSIGRTI
+3217 YQVIPKSIGSTI
-3229 TYEGEEVEITS
+3229 SYEGEEVEITS

-3322 NIEADT
+3322 SIEADT
-3328 DKKGNIISGS
+3328 DKKGNIVSGS

-3349 LGLKAA
+3349 LGLKVA

>member
-1 MAYQMTPSERR
+1 MTPSERR

-209 GAVEIATEKMFGG
+209 GAVEIATEKMSGG

-255 GVEEIVSELANPLLR
+255 GVEEIASELANPLLR

-404 ATQIGLMSNE
+404 ATQIGLTSNE

-572 QSDDILVEGVEGKS
+572 QSDDILVEGAEGKS

-610 IVERVGKNET
+610 IVERVGKNES

-661 AAKIIEKIRNLK
+661 AAKIIEKIHNLK

-705 GLKYA
+705 GLKYV

-782 HDKWYLVEKFENSD
+782 YDKWYLVEKFENSD

-842 SSVGRVVSN
+842 SSVGRVVSD

-869 EEQSQRGKTQSNRNG
+869 EEQSQRGKTQSNRSG

-893 RGIKFSLKE
+893 RGIKFSLKIGDETLQGIGEENKNLVALHNLSETKLLKVLELGGFPMPSIAVTRAELSHDEFGDITIIFGRDTIDPQKRSENKVYSKDGWTPTVPAIEYKPSEKVQKRIHDKYYALAREVGYDTVRPLYKYVSDIERVLANSNGEIGMLSDIYTDTDIMNIFLIDTGRGKINPIQKEIRTELPQGEIQYNEKLVKALGKDFLMEFSELKGEERRDFVKNNKDKIVEALATIMQGKESFEETKQMISENFSVFQLGITLNKAISYLNNGSVTIKTEYDSTATQDAIRKATPQKEYREWVDSIFSGIQEKIGIRNEVDPFTRSGNRRSFEATHYDYTLENIVEVMRSGDQVGGNWLHGLTLGQLSAKLAREFKSIEEIRESSHSLKKIDESTHEEFSETSRKMLSEITDEMVDESKFSDTVDYWSALDSAAVVVGEIADRKLFTLEKIDSFMKKEYRIYRYNDGIGRKILGLFAYVKQMTDTDYFEAKPRRAIGFEEIKKVLIPE
-902 GEVSESALQ
+902 GASEKLINALQ
-911 ELNKS
+911 EKG
-916 YQEAYNE
+916 
-923 EREAQKHLDSF
+923 
-934 TEFEERKKRFT
+934 
-945 DILSDKNSTDE
+945 
-956 QVSLAIDEYAK
+956 IDYTTY
-967 WESESGYGEA
+967 SE
-977 YKAHNEAARRMREK
+977 
-991 RMQISQMERSLTE
+991 
-1004 RLYEHTYTSEEVRGY
+1004 
-1019 VSKAVK
+1019 
-1025 KFHTTTR
+1025 
-1032 LNKASYLL
+1032 
-1040 TTGSMLDFS
+1040 
-1049 DGQGYRVQDHREISD
+1049 GQSRSD
-1064 ILNLP
+1064 I
-1069 DYAEYSTGMILFMNM
+1069 I
-1084 GNIRL
+1084 
-1089 QTYGIDIAAMPTER
+1089 
-1103 QFTALRGIISEIMRN
+1103 
-1118 EDAFCVDFS
+1118 
-1127 TKKGNTDGSVEYPK
+1127 
-1141 GTSSSRIISDIR
+1141 
-1153 KYFETGT
+1153 
-1160 LPEVPDDSLSK
+1160 
-1171 FRFSRKTT
+1171 
-1179 GRDTEGKRLTDEQIK
+1179 
-1194 FFEDS
+1194 
-1199 KVRDDE
+1199 
-1205 GNLRVVYHGTMS
+1205 
-1217 GEFTVFDASKANV
+1217 
-1230 ESDMGAGF
+1230 
-1238 YFSDSYDD
+1238 
-1246 VGSNYENGGQDLEA
+1246 
-1260 KIDRLAERIEGE
+1260 
-1272 EDIDYDEA
+1272 
-1280 KQKARERLSVG
+1280 QK
-1291 TKLFEVYLDMKNP
+1291 M
-1304 AYVGGNFDSPTM
+1304 
-1316 LFEDFFDY
+1316 
-1324 SDIVEDDFDSNDDY
+1324 
-1338 WEARDER
+1338 
-1345 VGETIQDLVD
+1345 D
-1355 EVDRILS
+1355 EVK
-1362 AEGITGYEGWEQV
+1362 
-1375 LAPIGAFDGGVTI
+1375 F
-1388 NDLKAALNESTEL
+1388 
-1401 WDCYDSN
+1401 
-1408 GNMATTELLRAIIEA
+1408 
-1423 LGYDGIIDNSVVDKW
+1423 
-1438 GYNSGRMEY
+1438 
-1447 MEGIDEETRH
+1447 
-1457 YIVFKPEQIKLTTN
+1457 
-1471 EKPTSNKDIRFS
+1471 
-1483 RKLTKDSDSVHGIK
+1483 
-1497 LSTLNQAERAGEVTK
+1497 
-1512 VYRAMQVIDG
+1512 
-1522 KLYSPMAAYETEAGK
+1522 
-1537 RTHKRVADSEL
+1537 
-1548 GFWEESVESPS
+1548 
-1559 GIKWKNGEAYYS
+1559 
-1571 LDKGVDSTVDA
+1571 
-1582 RYNPY
+1582 
-1587 IHSSNL
+1587 
-1593 PLNDQFATAY
+1593 
-1603 KRPNLV
+1603 
-1609 VVEGIIPNSELSSG
+1609 
-1623 YKAQYAKD
+1623 
-1631 SVGEVDWKS
+1631 
-1640 GKAGAAL
+1640 
-1647 GRRVYL
+1647 
-1653 SRWIK
+1653 
-1658 NIRILSDSE
+1658 
-1667 CADIISPRLKENNIT
+1667 
-1682 IKENTVTPTLLEE
+1682 
-1695 LKKRGVKI
+1695 
-1703 DYNVDHTTTKKIKL
+1703 
-1717 SRKDSKGR
+1717 SRKDSQGR

-1748 EVYHGTR
+1748 EVYHGTKDGQFSIFEYSPNR
-1755 DDFTIFDTSKG
+1755 QTGDDFG
-1766 GQSNDIAQIGFWFT
+1766 EAYYFT
-1780 TSEKGA
+1780 TNLQNAKGYAKDNYKDPRVQAYEKA
-1786 KAFSDSVWY
+1786 K
-1795 GNNKESKAVECYLNI
+1795 NE
-1810 TNPKVYESSEADS
+1810 
-1823 SLIEELNS
+1823 LIHE
-1831 NISELNNEM
+1831 
-1840 SAIRKKF
+1840 
-1847 GIENIGYLQSLN
+1847 YLQEQDLG
-1859 FDSLIRKLS
+1859 K
-1868 QNKNLTYEEFDA
+1868 K
-1880 NIDRDTFAEWL
+1880 
-1891 KNARKILELKNQV
+1891 
-1904 KALEEKVY
+1904 KALEKQILNFKY
-1912 EEIYSDG
+1912 NGMSL
-1919 YEKFRT
+1919 T
-1925 DIYRMAGKTAEDANI
+1925 DILYDIDYDTGGEVKSVYLNLTNPLVVDAHEQYYYQ
-1940 GGVGRAIVD
+1940 VYPQYF
-1949 EWGKFTSK
+1949 E
-1957 ATIVEAFK
+1957 EAR
-1965 DSLIEQGYD
+1965 EGGYD
-1974 GIVIKNTNY
+1974 GIIVKNVY
-1983 DYETMGKGNTQ
+1983 DSSKGNIGISDV

-2011 TSSVDIRF
+2011 TSRVDIRF

-2024 PVEETHRTYY
+2024 SVEETHRTYY

-2122 SIYSDDDIQIQSAI
+2122 SIYSDDDVQIQSAI

-2206 FEIDTQYRN
+2206 FEIDAQYRN

-2273 TLYEKLRDSNRHNRA
+2273 TLYEKLRESNRHNKA

-2333 LNQGGTRRI
+2333 LNQSGTRRI

-2357 GYVDGENVGV
+2357 GFVDDEHIGL
-2367 YNQEIADILQAI
+2367 YNGEIASILQAVA
-2379 SQNQKALT
+2379 QNQKPLT

-2397 QEKSGISD
+2397 QEKSGITD

-2443 IIALEKVVGYFGN
+2443 LIALEKVVGYFGN

-2573 RTIKYRG
+2573 RTIKYKG
-2580 AELPALDAF
+2580 VELPALDAF

-2603 LAEAGFTFNNG
+2603 LAEAGFAFNNG

-2631 PELRERAKSEQD
+2631 PELRERAKAEQD

-2663 FNEDCKEAKRETD
+2663 FNEDCKEAKQKTD
-2676 ILRQGYSNVF
+2676 IERMGYSNVI
-2686 EVYYVPI
+2686 EGYYIPI
-2693 RRANSAVTVDSGSF
+2693 DRNNGAITVDSGSF

-2919 EKDSGLKVGTEENK
+2919 EKDSGFKVGTEENK
-2933 KKAGELLEKVII
+2933 KKAGELLEKVIV

-2984 VDSLGEVSVLK
+2984 VDSFGEVSVLK
-2995 AKIKETTDSKAKAA
+2995 HKIKETTDPKVKESLQAQ
-3009 LEEKLKA
+3009 LKA
-3016 AKKKSVKSVA
+3016 ANKKARKSVT
-3026 ALATTAIFM
+3026 ALAATAIFM
-3035 ALIAQ
+3035 ALVAQ
-3040 AFRWLYNKDD
+3040 AFRWLYDRDD
-3050 DDENIPANMA
+3050 DDESVLETMT

-3072 LIKDLYAK
+3072 LIKDIYAK

-3090 SYSALNDL
+3090 AYSAINDL
-3098 FDAFSGTISTVT
+3098 FDAFASIVNFSEG
-3110 SLAKGE
+3110 
-3116 DIKPLRTVKELS
+3116 KPAQKVKNIVY
-3128 FAVGQILGLP
+3128 AVGQIFGIP
-3138 TRNVYNIIYGL
+3138 TRNVYNIFYGL
-3149 MKRISPSTAYEWDN
+3149 TKRFSPTTAYEIDN
-3163 NLYNKNYST
+3163 VFYNKNYAS
-3172 DLQKAISNDDDE
+3172 DLQKAIDNDDED
-3184 MLATIVGLMLDEK
+3184 MIATITGLMLDEK

-3217 YQVIPKSIGRTI
+3217 YQVIPKSIGSTI
-3229 TYEGEEVEITS
+3229 SYEGEEVEITS

-3264 SYASASDEV
+3264 SYASTSDEV

-3315 IIVATAR
+3315 IIVAMAR
-3322 NIEADT
+3322 SIEADT
-3328 DKKGNIISGS
+3328 DKKGNIVSGS

>member
-12 ARALALKQQRENR
+12 ARALAMKQQRENR

-66 HTIGDIAANVITGAV
+66 HTIGDMAANVITGAV

-103 KGFQDDVKKHIS
+103 KGFQDEVKKHIS

-185 GNATEEAFND
+185 GNSTEEAFND

-209 GAVEIATEKMFGG
+209 GAVEMATEKMFGG

-232 LDEVGKSIADTGI
+232 LDDVGKSIADTGI

-255 GVEEIVSELANPLLR
+255 GVEEVVSELANPLLR

-314 KAGVGY
+314 KVGVGY

-351 EQNESRISSNIVG
+351 EQNESRISSNIAG

-376 SESKRASLI
+376 SDTKRAKLI
-385 KKFSLEKAF
+385 KQFSLEKAF
-394 NPDGSIKGDF
+394 NPDGSIKGEF
-404 ATQIGLMSNE
+404 ATQIGLASNE

-420 GQQGSNEG
+420 GQQGANEG

-442 RGSEAMIQADLA
+442 RGSEAMIQSDLA
-454 AMTERLRTDEKN
+454 AMTERLRTDEKT
-466 FATQQGREA
+466 FAEQQGREV

-489 DTAKKNYTSLKKGLN
+489 ETARKNYTSLKKGLN
-504 ALNNTSG
+504 SLNNTSG

-519 DSHDSINGSIVNDS
+519 DPHDSINGSIVNDS

-572 QSDDILVEGVEGKS
+572 QSDDILVEGNGGQ

-610 IVERVGKNET
+610 IVDRVGKNET

-652 KIISKDKSL
+652 KIVRKDKSL
-661 AAKIIEKIRNLK
+661 AAKIIDKIRNLK
-673 SMFEKTKDTRT
+673 SMFEKTNDTKT
-684 KQEQKLIHKAEK
+684 KKEQRLVNKAEK

-705 GLKYA
+705 GLKYS
-710 GGKIYRRREV
+710 GGRIYRRREV
-720 DAKAQNEYNGEA
+720 DVEAQNEYNGEVA
-732 SEARLSRKDSLINH
+732 EVRLSRKDKLLYGI
-746 TFPTYKESAG
+746 FPTYKESAG

-770 DIEVGDRTAISY
+770 DIQTGDRTAISY
-782 HDKWYLVEKFENSD
+782 HDNWYLIEKFEDSD
-796 LGYQIVAQIS
+796 LGYQIVAQITA
-806 EKQYQEFIE
+806 KQYQEFIE
-815 ERNNGIGKGQSIQKS
+815 ERNNGIGKGQSIQKG
-830 VSVITSIDRRRD
+830 VSSLTSIDRRAN
-842 SSVGRVVSN
+842 SSNRGVVSDN
-851 DSVSPRN
+851 PLSPRN

-869 EEQSQRGKTQSNRNG
+869 EEQSQRGKTQSNRSG
-884 NSEGGGQGK
+884 DSEGGGQGK
-893 RGIKFSLKE
+893 QRIKFSLKIGDE
-902 GEVSESALQ
+902 TLQGIGEENRNLVALHNLSETKLLKVLELGGFPMPSIAVTRAELSHDEFGDITVIFGRDTIDPQKRKENKVYSKDGWTPTVPQIEYKPSEKVQKRIHDKYYALAREVGYETVRPLYKYVSDIERVLENSNGEIGMLSDIYSDTDIMNIFLIDTGREKVSPIQKEIRTELPQGEVQYNEELIKSLGKDFLLEFSELKGEERKDFIKNNKDKIVEALATIQQGKESFEETKQMILENLSVFSLGITLNKAISYLKNGSVTVKTEYDSTATQEAIRKATPQKEYREWVDSIFAGIQEKIGIRNGVDTFTRNGNRRSFEATHYDYTLENIVEAMRGEDMHGAGWVHGLTLGELSARLAKEFKSIDEIRRSSDSLKKADEAAHEEFSETSRKMLSEITDEMVDESKYHDTVDYWFALDSASVVVGEIADRKLFTLEKIASFMKSEYSIYRYNDDIGQKILGLFAYVKQMTDTDYFEAKPRRAIGFEEIKKVLLPEGASEKLINALQ
-911 ELNKS
+911 EKGIDYTTYPEGQSRSDIIQKMDEVKFSRKNDNVYHFINKLAKIEVS
-916 YQEAYNE
+916 WNE
-923 EREAQKHLDSF
+923 ESDTYHLYC
-934 TEFEERKKRFT
+934 ENARGY
-945 DILSDKNSTDE
+945 L
-956 QVSLAIDEYAK
+956 EY
-967 WESESGYGEA
+967 EGT
-977 YKAHNEAARRMREK
+977 
-991 RMQISQMERSLTE
+991 LTE
-1004 RLYEHTYTSEEVRGY
+1004 DELESRFGEELGLDLEQKAWEKDGGVATLDRSWIEYYADEIKPEEKYDDDYLAEAKEEYGTTDNVLLAGY
-1019 VSKAVK
+1019 IN
-1025 KFHTTTR
+1025 TD
-1032 LNKASYLL
+1032 
-1040 TTGSMLDFS
+1040 GSMLDFS
-1049 DGQGYRVQDHREISD
+1049 GGYESRFIDHSEIDVIFDDESGAD
-1064 ILNLP
+1064 AM
-1069 DYAEYSTGMILFMNM
+1069 YAYMRM

-1089 QTYGIDIAAMPTER
+1089 MPEAPSLEFNNKAEPTSQQYDTIKQAIDTLIEKHGE
-1103 QFTALRGIISEIMRN
+1103 FFIE
-1118 EDAFCVDFS
+1118 FS
-1127 TKKGNTDGSVEYPK
+1127 T
-1141 GTSSSRIISDIR
+1141 
-1153 KYFETGT
+1153 
-1160 LPEVPDDSLSK
+1160 
-1171 FRFSRKTT
+1171 
-1179 GRDTEGKRLTDEQIK
+1179 
-1194 FFEDS
+1194 
-1199 KVRDDE
+1199 DE
-1205 GNLRVVYHGTMS
+1205 GDS
-1217 GEFTVFDASKANV
+1217 IASKQYGRGVNT
-1230 ESDMGAGF
+1230 S
-1238 YFSDSYDD
+1238 
-1246 VGSNYENGGQDLEA
+1246 
-1260 KIDRLAERIEGE
+1260 KI
-1272 EDIDYDEA
+1272 ID
-1280 KQKARERLSVG
+1280 
-1291 TKLFEVYLDMKNP
+1291 
-1304 AYVGGNFDSPTM
+1304 
-1316 LFEDFFDY
+1316 
-1324 SDIVEDDFDSNDDY
+1324 DIVYFYKN
-1338 WEARDER
+1338 
-1345 VGETIQDLVD
+1345 
-1355 EVDRILS
+1355 
-1362 AEGITGYEGWEQV
+1362 
-1375 LAPIGAFDGGVTI
+1375 
-1388 NDLKAALNESTEL
+1388 
-1401 WDCYDSN
+1401 
-1408 GNMATTELLRAIIEA
+1408 
-1423 LGYDGIIDNSVVDKW
+1423 
-1438 GYNSGRMEY
+1438 
-1447 MEGIDEETRH
+1447 
-1457 YIVFKPEQIKLTTN
+1457 
-1471 EKPTSNKDIRFS
+1471 
-1483 RKLTKDSDSVHGIK
+1483 
-1497 LSTLNQAERAGEVTK
+1497 
-1512 VYRAMQVIDG
+1512 G
-1522 KLYSPMAAYETEAGK
+1522 KL
-1537 RTHKRVADSEL
+1537 
-1548 GFWEESVESPS
+1548 
-1559 GIKWKNGEAYYS
+1559 
-1571 LDKGVDSTVDA
+1571 
-1582 RYNPY
+1582 PY
-1587 IHSSNL
+1587 
-1593 PLNDQFATAY
+1593 Q
-1603 KRPNLV
+1603 
-1609 VVEGIIPNSELSSG
+1609 
-1623 YKAQYAKD
+1623 
-1631 SVGEVDWKS
+1631 
-1640 GKAGAAL
+1640 
-1647 GRRVYL
+1647 
-1653 SRWIK
+1653 
-1658 NIRILSDSE
+1658 SD
-1667 CADIISPRLKENNIT
+1667 
-1682 IKENTVTPTLLEE
+1682 
-1695 LKKRGVKI
+1695 
-1703 DYNVDHTTTKKIKL
+1703 
-1717 SRKDSKGR
+1717 
-1725 TLTEAQERFFRDSQV
+1725 
-1740 RDDKGNLL
+1740 
-1748 EVYHGTR
+1748 
-1755 DDFTIFDTSKG
+1755 
-1766 GQSNDIAQIGFWFT
+1766 
-1780 TSEKGA
+1780 
-1786 KAFSDSVWY
+1786 
-1795 GNNKESKAVECYLNI
+1795 
-1810 TNPKVYESSEADS
+1810 
-1823 SLIEELNS
+1823 
-1831 NISELNNEM
+1831 
-1840 SAIRKKF
+1840 
-1847 GIENIGYLQSLN
+1847 
-1859 FDSLIRKLS
+1859 LS
-1868 QNKNLTYEEFDA
+1868 QF
-1880 NIDRDTFAEWL
+1880 
-1891 KNARKILELKNQV
+1891 
-1904 KALEEKVY
+1904 
-1912 EEIYSDG
+1912 
-1919 YEKFRT
+1919 
-1925 DIYRMAGKTAEDANI
+1925 
-1940 GGVGRAIVD
+1940 
-1949 EWGKFTSK
+1949 
-1957 ATIVEAFK
+1957 
-1965 DSLIEQGYD
+1965 
-1974 GIVIKNTNY
+1974 
-1983 DYETMGKGNTQ
+1983 
-1994 YIAFHPNQI
+1994 
-2003 KLITNENP
+2003 
-2011 TSSVDIRF
+2011 RF

-2024 PVEETHRTYY
+2024 PVEETHHTYY
-2034 KLSDGQIK
+2034 TLSDGQIK
-2042 KLLANNTHYK
+2042 KLIANNTHYK

-2067 SQYMSFGEKYGEISG
+2067 SQYMAFGEKYGEISG

-2122 SIYSDDDIQIQSAI
+2122 SVYADDDVQVQATI
-2136 DIVDALRPYLHS
+2136 DIIDALRPYLHS
-2148 INLDSLKG
+2148 INLDSIKG
-2156 EIKYRYD
+2156 EIKYKYD
-2163 KDNSAYLLWGKRKG
+2163 RDNSAYLLWGNRRG
-2177 DKGIGVDTIPQ
+2177 EKGIGVDTIPQ

-2194 IYIDATSEADIF
+2194 IHIDAINEADIF
-2206 FEIDTQYRN
+2206 FEIDAQYRN
-2215 AVKSLKKKAKDMLFE
+2215 AVKSLKKKAKDMLSE
-2230 SLSKEQVKE
+2230 SLSKERVKE

-2333 LNQGGTRRI
+2333 LNQSGTRRI

-2357 GYVDGENVGV
+2357 GYVDENNGGI
-2367 YNQEIADILQAI
+2367 YNQEIANILQAV
-2379 SQNQKALT
+2379 SQNQKPLT
-2387 DEQVDLISVL
+2387 DEQNDLISVL
-2397 QEKSGISD
+2397 QEKSGITD

-2469 YVDAKPIAKGYI
+2469 YVDAKPIADGYI
-2481 ETIKRNK
+2481 ATIKRNK
-2488 GVKVGWFSKFF
+2488 GVKVGWFGKFF
-2499 DKVFNNGKASYLQT
+2499 DKVFNNEKASYLQT

-2519 VARYMDKYENGF
+2519 VARYMDKYESGF
-2531 YSEMLAELR
+2531 YSEMLAELH

-2564 KKYGRGVSQ
+2564 KKYGRGVSK
-2573 RTIKYRG
+2573 RTITYKG
-2580 AELPALDAF
+2580 VEMPALDAF

-2603 LAEAGFTFNNG
+2603 LAEAGFAFNNG

-2620 DGFAKG
+2620 NGFAKG
-2626 EELTL
+2626 EELSL
-2631 PELRERAKSEQD
+2631 AELRERAKVEQD

-2663 FNEDCKEAKRETD
+2663 FNEDCREAKMETD
-2676 ILRQGYSNVF
+2676 ILRQGYSNVAG
-2686 EVYYVPI
+2686 YYIPI
-2693 RRANSAVTVDSGSF
+2693 HRANSAKTIDSSSF
-2707 FDEMN
+2707 FDEGN
-2712 RVSNA
+2712 RVSDA

-2723 VQGAKGELFIE
+2723 VQGAKGELYIE
-2734 GLDEVLDRHIHGVSQ
+2734 GLDEVLDRHIHGISL

-2771 ANKPITVRTEGE
+2771 ANKPITVRTESE

-2790 DYFKKLISDLQGISP
+2790 DYFKKFISDLQGISP

-2856 SINAKDVDE
+2856 SINTKDVDE

-2883 GVMEK
+2883 GVMDK
-2888 VDKVG
+2888 VDKIG
-2893 SALMKPI
+2893 SVLMKPI
-2900 GMVDRF
+2900 GMVDRL

-2919 EKDSGLKVGTEENK
+2919 EKESGLKIGTEENK
-2933 KKAGELLEKVII
+2933 KKAGELLEKVIV

-2995 AKIKETTDSKAKAA
+2995 AKIKETTDSKVRAE

-3060 VDAIGNLMGGLP
+3060 IDAIGNLMGGLP

-3116 DIKPLRTVKELS
+3116 EVKPLRTVKELS
-3128 FAVGQILGLP
+3128 YAVGQILGLP

-3149 MKRISPSTAYEWDN
+3149 TKRISPSTAYGWDS

-3172 DLQKAISNDDDE
+3172 DLQKAIDNDDDD
-3184 MLATIVGLMLDEK
+3184 MLATIVGLMLNEK

-3217 YQVIPKSIGRTI
+3217 YKVLPKSVGNTI
-3229 TYEGEEVEITS
+3229 IYDGEEVAITS
-3240 KQRERFKKVYGEA
+3240 KQREQFKKVYGEA

-3258 SLVNNK
+3258 SLVNDK

-3294 GVELETKNILFAKAI
+3294 GVDLETKNILFAKAI

-3322 NIEADT
+3322 SLEADT
-3328 DKKGNIISGS
+3328 DKKGNIVSGS

-3349 LGLKAA
+3349 LGLKVA

>member
-12 ARALALKQQRENR
+12 ARALAMKQQRENR

-59 NFFVRAG
+59 NFFVRVG

-185 GNATEEAFND
+185 GNSTEEAYKD

-209 GAVEIATEKMFGG
+209 GAVEMATEKMFGG

-232 LDEVGKSIADTGI
+232 LDDVGKSIADTGI

-320 VGKEADINESLA
+320 VGKEADINDSLA

-385 KKFSLEKAF
+385 KQFSLEKAF

-404 ATQIGLMSNE
+404 ATQIGLASNE

-442 RGSEAMIQADLA
+442 RGSEAMIQSDLA
-454 AMTERLRTDEKN
+454 AMTERLGTDEKN
-466 FATQQGREA
+466 FAEQQGREA

-489 DTAKKNYTSLKKGLN
+489 ETAKKNYTSLKKGLN
-504 ALNNTSG
+504 SLNNTSG

-519 DSHDSINGSIVNDS
+519 DPHDSINGSIVNDS

-572 QSDDILVEGVEGKS
+572 QSDDILVEGVEGQS

-625 MVYYNAYLSELGAH
+625 TVYYNAYLSELGAH

-652 KIISKDKSL
+652 KIVRKDKSL
-661 AAKIIEKIRNLK
+661 AAKIIDKIRNLK
-673 SMFEKTKDTRT
+673 SMFEKTNDTRT
-684 KQEQKLIHKAEK
+684 RKEQRLINKAEK
-696 LWLNAVEKA
+696 LWLNSVEKA
-705 GLKYA
+705 GLKYS

-720 DAKAQNEYNGEA
+720 DAEAQNEYNGEVA
-732 SEARLSRKDSLINH
+732 EVSLSRKDKLLYG
-746 TFPTYKESAG
+746 TFPTYKEG
-756 SEANTLATRWAHRA
+756 KGTQANELSTRWAHRA
-770 DIEVGDRTAISY
+770 DIEVGDRTTMSFNGE
-782 HDKWYLVEKFENSD
+782 WYLIEKFDDSEW
-796 LGYQIVAQIS
+796 GYQIVGKLT
-806 EKQYQEFIE
+806 EEQYQEYTE
-815 ERNNGIGKGQSIQKS
+815 DRKNVAEKQSIQKS
-830 VSVITSIDRRRD
+830 VSSITSLDRRRD
-842 SSVGRVVSN
+842 SSNRGVVSDN
-851 DSVSPRN
+851 KVSPRN
-858 GRGDNQVQRVG
+858 GGSDNQIQRVG
-869 EEQSQRGKTQSNRNG
+869 EEQSQRGKTQSNRSG

-902 GEVSESALQ
+902 SEVSDSALQ
-911 ELNKS
+911 ELNKTR
-916 YQEAYNE
+916 QEAYNA
-923 EREAQKHLDSF
+923 EREAQKRLDSF
-934 TEFEERKKRFT
+934 TEFEERKKRLI
-945 DILSDKNSTDE
+945 DILSDKNSTNE
-956 QVSLAIDEYAK
+956 QIKTATDEYAK

-977 YKAHNEAARRMREK
+977 YKAHSEAARKMREVQ
-991 RMQISQMERSLTE
+991 MQISQMERSLNE
-1004 RLYEHTYTSEEVRGY
+1004 RLYQHTYTSEEVRDY

-1032 LNKASYLL
+1032 LDKASYLL

-1103 QFTALRGIISEIMRN
+1103 QISALRGIISEIMRN

-1127 TKKGNTDGSVEYPK
+1127 TNKGNTDGSVEYPK

-1153 KYFETGT
+1153 KYFETGE
-1160 LPEVPDDSLSK
+1160 LPEVPDDSLSR

-1199 KVRDDE
+1199 
-1205 GNLRVVYHGTMS
+1205 
-1217 GEFTVFDASKANV
+1217 
-1230 ESDMGAGF
+1230 
-1238 YFSDSYDD
+1238 
-1246 VGSNYENGGQDLEA
+1246 
-1260 KIDRLAERIEGE
+1260 I
-1272 EDIDYDEA
+1272 
-1280 KQKARERLSVG
+1280 
-1291 TKLFEVYLDMKNP
+1291 
-1304 AYVGGNFDSPTM
+1304 
-1316 LFEDFFDY
+1316 
-1324 SDIVEDDFDSNDDY
+1324 
-1338 WEARDER
+1338 
-1345 VGETIQDLVD
+1345 
-1355 EVDRILS
+1355 
-1362 AEGITGYEGWEQV
+1362 
-1375 LAPIGAFDGGVTI
+1375 
-1388 NDLKAALNESTEL
+1388 
-1401 WDCYDSN
+1401 
-1408 GNMATTELLRAIIEA
+1408 
-1423 LGYDGIIDNSVVDKW
+1423 GYDGVILNNSLAVVF
-1438 GYNSGRMEY
+1438 N
-1447 MEGIDEETRH
+1447 
-1457 YIVFKPEQIKLTTN
+1457 PNQIKLTTN
-1471 EKPTSNKDIRFS
+1471 ESPTR
-1483 RKLTKDSDSVHGIK
+1483 
-1497 LSTLNQAERAGEVTK
+1497 
-1512 VYRAMQVIDG
+1512 
-1522 KLYSPMAAYETEAGK
+1522 
-1537 RTHKRVADSEL
+1537 
-1548 GFWEESVESPS
+1548 
-1559 GIKWKNGEAYYS
+1559 
-1571 LDKGVDSTVDA
+1571 
-1582 RYNPY
+1582 NP
-1587 IHSSNL
+1587 
-1593 PLNDQFATAY
+1593 
-1603 KRPNLV
+1603 
-1609 VVEGIIPNSELSSG
+1609 
-1623 YKAQYAKD
+1623 
-1631 SVGEVDWKS
+1631 
-1640 GKAGAAL
+1640 
-1647 GRRVYL
+1647 
-1653 SRWIK
+1653 
-1658 NIRILSDSE
+1658 
-1667 CADIISPRLKENNIT
+1667 
-1682 IKENTVTPTLLEE
+1682 
-1695 LKKRGVKI
+1695 
-1703 DYNVDHTTTKKIKL
+1703 
-1717 SRKDSKGR
+1717 
-1725 TLTEAQERFFRDSQV
+1725 
-1740 RDDKGNLL
+1740 
-1748 EVYHGTR
+1748 
-1755 DDFTIFDTSKG
+1755 
-1766 GQSNDIAQIGFWFT
+1766 
-1780 TSEKGA
+1780 
-1786 KAFSDSVWY
+1786 
-1795 GNNKESKAVECYLNI
+1795 
-1810 TNPKVYESSEADS
+1810 
-1823 SLIEELNS
+1823 
-1831 NISELNNEM
+1831 
-1840 SAIRKKF
+1840 
-1847 GIENIGYLQSLN
+1847 
-1859 FDSLIRKLS
+1859 
-1868 QNKNLTYEEFDA
+1868 
-1880 NIDRDTFAEWL
+1880 
-1891 KNARKILELKNQV
+1891 
-1904 KALEEKVY
+1904 
-1912 EEIYSDG
+1912 
-1919 YEKFRT
+1919 
-1925 DIYRMAGKTAEDANI
+1925 
-1940 GGVGRAIVD
+1940 
-1949 EWGKFTSK
+1949 
-1957 ATIVEAFK
+1957 
-1965 DSLIEQGYD
+1965 
-1974 GIVIKNTNY
+1974 
-1983 DYETMGKGNTQ
+1983 
-1994 YIAFHPNQI
+1994 
-2003 KLITNENP
+2003 
-2011 TSSVDIRF
+2011 DIRF
-2019 SKKRT
+2019 SKKPT
-2024 PVEETHRTYY
+2024 PVEEMHRTYY

-2052 VYSKVDAERIINNVL
+2052 VYSKVDAERIINNIL
-2067 SQYMSFGEKYGEISG
+2067 SQYMSFGEKYGEING
-2082 KSKAEVID
+2082 KTKTEVVD
-2090 LLWKGL
+2090 MLWKGL

-2122 SIYSDDDIQIQSAI
+2122 SIYADDDVQVQAAI
-2136 DIVDALRPYLHS
+2136 DIIDALRPYLHS

-2156 EIKYRYD
+2156 EIKYKCD

-2177 DKGIGVDTIPQ
+2177 ERGIGVDTIPQ
-2188 ILEEQG
+2188 ILEGEG

-2206 FEIDTQYRN
+2206 FEIDAQYRN
-2215 AVKSLKKKAKDMLFE
+2215 AVKSLKKRAKDMLSE
-2230 SLSKEQVKE
+2230 SLSKDQIKE

-2273 TLYEKLRDSNRHNRA
+2273 TLYEKLRDSNRHNKA

-2333 LNQGGTRRI
+2333 LNQSGTRRI

-2357 GYVDGENVGV
+2357 GYVDGYNVGI
-2367 YNQEIADILQAI
+2367 YNQEIANILQAVA
-2379 SQNQKALT
+2379 QNQKALT

-2397 QEKSGISD
+2397 QEKSGITD

-2419 KGYNAEV
+2419 KGYSAEV

-2469 YVDAKPIAKGYI
+2469 YVDAKPIAEGYI

-2573 RTIKYRG
+2573 RTIKYKG

-2631 PELRERAKSEQD
+2631 AELRERAKAEQD

-2663 FNEDCKEAKRETD
+2663 FNEDCKETKRETD

-2686 EVYYVPI
+2686 EGYYIPI
-2693 RRANSAVTVDSGSF
+2693 RRANSAVTVDSGNF

-2712 RVSNA
+2712 RVSDA

-2734 GLDEVLDRHIHGVSQ
+2734 GLDEVLDRHIHGISQ

-2771 ANKPITVRTEGE
+2771 ANKPITVRTESE

-2843 GSILDYSSILKGL
+2843 GSVLDYSSILKGL

-2883 GVMEK
+2883 GVMDK

-2906 VIKKLFGACQVQV
+2906 VVKKLFGACQVQV
-2919 EKDSGLKVGTEENK
+2919 EKESGLKVGTEENK
-2933 KKAGELLEKVII
+2933 KKAGELLEKVIV

-2995 AKIKETTDSKAKAA
+2995 AKIKETTDSKVKAE

-3026 ALATTAIFM
+3026 ALATMAIFM
-3035 ALIAQ
+3035 AIIAQ

-3050 DDENIPANMA
+3050 EDENIPANMA

-3098 FDAFSGTISTVT
+3098 FGAFSGTISTVT

-3116 DIKPLRTVKELS
+3116 EVKPLRTVKELS

-3149 MKRISPSTAYEWDN
+3149 TKRISPSTAYGWDS
-3163 NLYNKNYST
+3163 NLYNKNYAT
-3172 DLQKAISNDDDE
+3172 DLQKAINNDDDE
-3184 MLATIVGLMLDEK
+3184 MLATIVGLMLNEK

-3217 YQVIPKSIGRTI
+3217 YQVLPKSIGNTI

-3240 KQRERFKKVYGEA
+3240 KQRERFKKIYGEA

-3258 SLVNNK
+3258 SLVNDK
-3264 SYASASDEV
+3264 SYASANDEV

-3294 GVELETKNILFAKAI
+3294 GVDLETKNILFAKAI

-3322 NIEADT
+3322 SLEADT

-3355 QKYMIMGYLGYSNKN
+3355 QKYMIMGYLGYSNKY

>member
-1 MAYQMTPSERR
+1 MTPSERR

-195 GAGYYAGLG
+195 GAGYFAGLG

-232 LDEVGKSIADTGI
+232 LDDVGKSIADTGI

-320 VGKEADINESLA
+320 AGKEADINESLA

-376 SESKRASLI
+376 SEAKRASLI

-394 NPDGSIKGDF
+394 NPDGSIRGDF
-404 ATQIGLMSNE
+404 ATQIGLTSNE

-420 GQQGSNEG
+420 GKQGTNEG

-454 AMTERLRTDEKN
+454 AMTERLRVDEKN

-541 LESGAW
+541 LEGGAW

-572 QSDDILVEGVEGKS
+572 QSDDILVEVAEGKS

-610 IVERVGKNET
+610 IVERVGKNES

-705 GLKYA
+705 GLKYV

-746 TFPTYKESAG
+746 TFPTYNESAG

-770 DIEVGDRTAISY
+770 YIEVGDRTAISY

-842 SSVGRVVSN
+842 SSVGRVVSD

-858 GRGDNQVQRVG
+858 RRGDNQIQRVG
-869 EEQSQRGKTQSNRNG
+869 EEQSQRGETQSNRSED
-884 NSEGGGQGK
+884 SEGGGQGK

-902 GEVSESALQ
+902 SEVSESALQ
-911 ELNKS
+911 ELNKN

-923 EREAQKHLDSF
+923 EREAQKRLDSF
-934 TEFEERKKRFT
+934 TEFEERKKRLM
-945 DILSDKNSTDE
+945 DILSDKNSTNE
-956 QVSLAIDEYAK
+956 QISLATDEYAK

-991 RMQISQMERSLTE
+991 QMQISQMERSLTE
-1004 RLYEHTYTSEEVRGY
+1004 RLYEHTYTSEEVRDY

-1032 LNKASYLL
+1032 LDKASYLL

-1089 QTYGIDIAAMPTER
+1089 QTYGIDIAAMPTEQ
-1103 QFTALRGIISEIMRN
+1103 QFSALRGIISEIMRN

-1153 KYFETGT
+1153 KYFETGA

-1171 FRFSRKTT
+1171 FRFSRKST

-1194 FFEDS
+1194 FFEES

-1260 KIDRLAERIEGE
+1260 KIDRLAERIESE
-1272 EDIDYDEA
+1272 EDIDYEEA
-1280 KQKARERLSVG
+1280 KRKARERLSVG

-1324 SDIVEDDFDSNDDY
+1324 SDIVEEDFDSEDDY

-1362 AEGITGYEGWEQV
+1362 AEGITGYEGWEQI

-1408 GNMATTELLRAIIEA
+1408 GNMATTELMRAIIEA
-1423 LGYDGIIDNSVVDKW
+1423 LGYDGIIDNSVVDEW

-1471 EKPTSNKDIRFS
+1471 EKPTINKDIRFS
-1483 RKLTKDSDSVHGIK
+1483 KKK
-1497 LSTLNQAERAGEVTK
+1497 
-1512 VYRAMQVIDG
+1512 
-1522 KLYSPMAAYETEAGK
+1522 
-1537 RTHKRVADSEL
+1537 
-1548 GFWEESVESPS
+1548 
-1559 GIKWKNGEAYYS
+1559 
-1571 LDKGVDSTVDA
+1571 
-1582 RYNPY
+1582 
-1587 IHSSNL
+1587 
-1593 PLNDQFATAY
+1593 
-1603 KRPNLV
+1603 
-1609 VVEGIIPNSELSSG
+1609 
-1623 YKAQYAKD
+1623 
-1631 SVGEVDWKS
+1631 
-1640 GKAGAAL
+1640 
-1647 GRRVYL
+1647 
-1653 SRWIK
+1653 
-1658 NIRILSDSE
+1658 
-1667 CADIISPRLKENNIT
+1667 
-1682 IKENTVTPTLLEE
+1682 TP
-1695 LKKRGVKI
+1695 
-1703 DYNVDHTTTKKIKL
+1703 
-1717 SRKDSKGR
+1717 
-1725 TLTEAQERFFRDSQV
+1725 
-1740 RDDKGNLL
+1740 
-1748 EVYHGTR
+1748 
-1755 DDFTIFDTSKG
+1755 
-1766 GQSNDIAQIGFWFT
+1766 
-1780 TSEKGA
+1780 
-1786 KAFSDSVWY
+1786 
-1795 GNNKESKAVECYLNI
+1795 
-1810 TNPKVYESSEADS
+1810 
-1823 SLIEELNS
+1823 IEE
-1831 NISELNNEM
+1831 I
-1840 SAIRKKF
+1840 
-1847 GIENIGYLQSLN
+1847 
-1859 FDSLIRKLS
+1859 
-1868 QNKNLTYEEFDA
+1868 
-1880 NIDRDTFAEWL
+1880 
-1891 KNARKILELKNQV
+1891 
-1904 KALEEKVY
+1904 
-1912 EEIYSDG
+1912 
-1919 YEKFRT
+1919 
-1925 DIYRMAGKTAEDANI
+1925 
-1940 GGVGRAIVD
+1940 
-1949 EWGKFTSK
+1949 
-1957 ATIVEAFK
+1957 
-1965 DSLIEQGYD
+1965 
-1974 GIVIKNTNY
+1974 
-1983 DYETMGKGNTQ
+1983 
-1994 YIAFHPNQI
+1994 
-2003 KLITNENP
+2003 
-2011 TSSVDIRF
+2011 
-2019 SKKRT
+2019 
-2024 PVEETHRTYY
+2024 HRTYY

-2122 SIYSDDDIQIQSAI
+2122 SIYSDDDVQIQSAI

-2177 DKGIGVDTIPQ
+2177 EKGIGVDTIPQ

-2194 IYIDATSEADIF
+2194 IYIDAISEADIF
-2206 FEIDTQYRN
+2206 FEIDAQYRN

-2230 SLSKEQVKE
+2230 SLSKEQVNE

-2273 TLYEKLRDSNRHNRA
+2273 TLYEKLRESNRHNKA

-2333 LNQGGTRRI
+2333 LNQSGTRRI

-2464 IRNGK
+2464 IRNGN

-2488 GVKVGWFSKFF
+2488 SVKVGWFSKFF

-2519 VARYMDKYENGF
+2519 VARYIDKYENGF

-2573 RTIKYRG
+2573 RTIKYKG

-2631 PELRERAKSEQD
+2631 PELRERAKAEQD

-2686 EVYYVPI
+2686 EGYYVPI

-2771 ANKPITVRTEGE
+2771 ANKPITVRTESE
-2783 NTWAKGN
+2783 NTWGKGN

-2883 GVMEK
+2883 GVMDK

-2919 EKDSGLKVGTEENK
+2919 EKESGLKVGTEENK
-2933 KKAGELLEKVII
+2933 KKAGELLEKVIV

-2995 AKIKETTDSKAKAA
+2995 AKIKETTDSKAKVA

-3172 DLQKAISNDDDE
+3172 DLQKAINNDDDE

-3264 SYASASDEV
+3264 SYASANDEV

-3322 NIEADT
+3322 SVEADT

>member
-12 ARALALKQQRENR
+12 ARALAMKQQRENR

-59 NFFVRAG
+59 NFFVRVG

-185 GNATEEAFND
+185 GNSTEEAYKD

-209 GAVEIATEKMFGG
+209 GAVEMATEKMFGG

-232 LDEVGKSIADTGI
+232 LDDVGKSIADTGI

-320 VGKEADINESLA
+320 VGKEADINDSLA

-385 KKFSLEKAF
+385 KQFSLEKAF

-404 ATQIGLMSNE
+404 ATQIGLASNE

-442 RGSEAMIQADLA
+442 RGSEAMIQSDLA
-454 AMTERLRTDEKN
+454 AMTERLGTDEKN
-466 FATQQGREA
+466 FAEQQGREA

-489 DTAKKNYTSLKKGLN
+489 ETAKKNYTSLKKGLN
-504 ALNNTSG
+504 SLNNTSG

-519 DSHDSINGSIVNDS
+519 DPHDSINGSIVNDS

-572 QSDDILVEGVEGKS
+572 QSDDILVEGVEGQS

-625 MVYYNAYLSELGAH
+625 TVYYNAYLSELGAH

-652 KIISKDKSL
+652 KIVRKDKSL
-661 AAKIIEKIRNLK
+661 AAKIIDKIRNLK
-673 SMFEKTKDTRT
+673 SMFEKTNDTRT
-684 KQEQKLIHKAEK
+684 RKEQRLINKAEK
-696 LWLNAVEKA
+696 LWLNSVEKA
-705 GLKYA
+705 GLKYS

-720 DAKAQNEYNGEA
+720 DAEAQNEYNGEVA
-732 SEARLSRKDSLINH
+732 EVSLSRKDKLLYG
-746 TFPTYKESAG
+746 TFPTYKEG
-756 SEANTLATRWAHRA
+756 KGTQANELSTRWAHRA
-770 DIEVGDRTAISY
+770 DIEVGDRTTMSFNGE
-782 HDKWYLVEKFENSD
+782 WYLIEKFDDSEW
-796 LGYQIVAQIS
+796 GYQIVGKLT
-806 EKQYQEFIE
+806 EEQYQEYTE
-815 ERNNGIGKGQSIQKS
+815 DRKNVAEKQSIQKS
-830 VSVITSIDRRRD
+830 VSSITSLDRRRD
-842 SSVGRVVSN
+842 SSNRGVVSDN
-851 DSVSPRN
+851 KVSPRN
-858 GRGDNQVQRVG
+858 GGSDNQIQRVG
-869 EEQSQRGKTQSNRNG
+869 EEQSQRGKTQSNRSG

-902 GEVSESALQ
+902 SEVSDSALQ
-911 ELNKS
+911 ELNKTR
-916 YQEAYNE
+916 QEAYNA
-923 EREAQKHLDSF
+923 EREAQKRLDSF
-934 TEFEERKKRFT
+934 TEFEERKKRLI
-945 DILSDKNSTDE
+945 DILSDKNSTNE
-956 QVSLAIDEYAK
+956 QIKTATDEYAK

-977 YKAHNEAARRMREK
+977 YKAHSEAARKMREVQ
-991 RMQISQMERSLTE
+991 MQISQMERSLNE
-1004 RLYEHTYTSEEVRGY
+1004 RLYQHTYTSEEVRDY

-1032 LNKASYLL
+1032 LDKASYLL

-1103 QFTALRGIISEIMRN
+1103 QISALRGIISEIMRN

-1127 TKKGNTDGSVEYPK
+1127 TNKGNTDGSVEYPK

-1153 KYFETGT
+1153 KYFETGE
-1160 LPEVPDDSLSK
+1160 LPEVPDDSLSR

-1199 KVRDDE
+1199 
-1205 GNLRVVYHGTMS
+1205 
-1217 GEFTVFDASKANV
+1217 
-1230 ESDMGAGF
+1230 
-1238 YFSDSYDD
+1238 
-1246 VGSNYENGGQDLEA
+1246 
-1260 KIDRLAERIEGE
+1260 I
-1272 EDIDYDEA
+1272 
-1280 KQKARERLSVG
+1280 
-1291 TKLFEVYLDMKNP
+1291 
-1304 AYVGGNFDSPTM
+1304 
-1316 LFEDFFDY
+1316 
-1324 SDIVEDDFDSNDDY
+1324 
-1338 WEARDER
+1338 
-1345 VGETIQDLVD
+1345 
-1355 EVDRILS
+1355 
-1362 AEGITGYEGWEQV
+1362 
-1375 LAPIGAFDGGVTI
+1375 
-1388 NDLKAALNESTEL
+1388 
-1401 WDCYDSN
+1401 
-1408 GNMATTELLRAIIEA
+1408 
-1423 LGYDGIIDNSVVDKW
+1423 GYDGVILNNSLAVVF
-1438 GYNSGRMEY
+1438 N
-1447 MEGIDEETRH
+1447 
-1457 YIVFKPEQIKLTTN
+1457 PNQIKLTTN
-1471 EKPTSNKDIRFS
+1471 ESPTR
-1483 RKLTKDSDSVHGIK
+1483 
-1497 LSTLNQAERAGEVTK
+1497 
-1512 VYRAMQVIDG
+1512 
-1522 KLYSPMAAYETEAGK
+1522 
-1537 RTHKRVADSEL
+1537 
-1548 GFWEESVESPS
+1548 
-1559 GIKWKNGEAYYS
+1559 
-1571 LDKGVDSTVDA
+1571 
-1582 RYNPY
+1582 NP
-1587 IHSSNL
+1587 
-1593 PLNDQFATAY
+1593 
-1603 KRPNLV
+1603 
-1609 VVEGIIPNSELSSG
+1609 
-1623 YKAQYAKD
+1623 
-1631 SVGEVDWKS
+1631 
-1640 GKAGAAL
+1640 
-1647 GRRVYL
+1647 
-1653 SRWIK
+1653 
-1658 NIRILSDSE
+1658 
-1667 CADIISPRLKENNIT
+1667 
-1682 IKENTVTPTLLEE
+1682 
-1695 LKKRGVKI
+1695 
-1703 DYNVDHTTTKKIKL
+1703 
-1717 SRKDSKGR
+1717 
-1725 TLTEAQERFFRDSQV
+1725 
-1740 RDDKGNLL
+1740 
-1748 EVYHGTR
+1748 
-1755 DDFTIFDTSKG
+1755 
-1766 GQSNDIAQIGFWFT
+1766 
-1780 TSEKGA
+1780 
-1786 KAFSDSVWY
+1786 
-1795 GNNKESKAVECYLNI
+1795 
-1810 TNPKVYESSEADS
+1810 
-1823 SLIEELNS
+1823 
-1831 NISELNNEM
+1831 
-1840 SAIRKKF
+1840 
-1847 GIENIGYLQSLN
+1847 
-1859 FDSLIRKLS
+1859 
-1868 QNKNLTYEEFDA
+1868 
-1880 NIDRDTFAEWL
+1880 
-1891 KNARKILELKNQV
+1891 
-1904 KALEEKVY
+1904 
-1912 EEIYSDG
+1912 
-1919 YEKFRT
+1919 
-1925 DIYRMAGKTAEDANI
+1925 
-1940 GGVGRAIVD
+1940 
-1949 EWGKFTSK
+1949 
-1957 ATIVEAFK
+1957 
-1965 DSLIEQGYD
+1965 
-1974 GIVIKNTNY
+1974 
-1983 DYETMGKGNTQ
+1983 
-1994 YIAFHPNQI
+1994 
-2003 KLITNENP
+2003 
-2011 TSSVDIRF
+2011 DIRF
-2019 SKKRT
+2019 SKKPT
-2024 PVEETHRTYY
+2024 PVEEMHRTYY

-2052 VYSKVDAERIINNVL
+2052 VYSKVDAERIINNIL
-2067 SQYMSFGEKYGEISG
+2067 SQYMSFGEKYGEING
-2082 KSKAEVID
+2082 KTKTEVVD
-2090 LLWKGL
+2090 MLWKGL

-2122 SIYSDDDIQIQSAI
+2122 SIYADDDVQVQAAI
-2136 DIVDALRPYLHS
+2136 DIIDALRPYLHS

-2156 EIKYRYD
+2156 EIKYKCD

-2177 DKGIGVDTIPQ
+2177 EREIGVDTIPQ
-2188 ILEEQG
+2188 ILEGEG

-2206 FEIDTQYRN
+2206 FEIDAQYRN
-2215 AVKSLKKKAKDMLFE
+2215 AVKSLKKRAKDMLSE
-2230 SLSKEQVKE
+2230 SLSKDQIKE

-2273 TLYEKLRDSNRHNRA
+2273 TLYEKLRDSNRHNKA

-2333 LNQGGTRRI
+2333 LNQSGTRRI

-2357 GYVDGENVGV
+2357 GYVDGYNVGI
-2367 YNQEIADILQAI
+2367 YNQEIANILQAVA
-2379 SQNQKALT
+2379 QNQKALT

-2397 QEKSGISD
+2397 QEKSGITD

-2419 KGYNAEV
+2419 KGYSAEV

-2469 YVDAKPIAKGYI
+2469 YVDAKPIAEGYI

-2573 RTIKYRG
+2573 RTIKYKG

-2631 PELRERAKSEQD
+2631 AELRERAKAEQD

-2663 FNEDCKEAKRETD
+2663 FNEDCKETKRETD

-2686 EVYYVPI
+2686 EGYYIPI
-2693 RRANSAVTVDSGSF
+2693 RRANSAVTVDSGNF

-2712 RVSNA
+2712 RVSDA

-2734 GLDEVLDRHIHGVSQ
+2734 GLDEVLDRHIHGISQ

-2771 ANKPITVRTEGE
+2771 ANKPITVRTESE

-2843 GSILDYSSILKGL
+2843 GSVLDYSSILKGL

-2883 GVMEK
+2883 GVMDK

-2906 VIKKLFGACQVQV
+2906 VVKKLFGACQVQV
-2919 EKDSGLKVGTEENK
+2919 EKESGLKVGTEENK
-2933 KKAGELLEKVII
+2933 KKAGELLEKVIV

-2995 AKIKETTDSKAKAA
+2995 AKIKETTDSKVKAE

-3026 ALATTAIFM
+3026 ALATMAIFM
-3035 ALIAQ
+3035 AIIAQ

-3050 DDENIPANMA
+3050 EDENIPANMA

-3098 FDAFSGTISTVT
+3098 FGAFSGTISTVT

-3116 DIKPLRTVKELS
+3116 EVKPLRTVKELS

-3149 MKRISPSTAYEWDN
+3149 TKRISPSTAYGWDS
-3163 NLYNKNYST
+3163 NLYNKNYAT
-3172 DLQKAISNDDDE
+3172 DLQKAINNDDDE
-3184 MLATIVGLMLDEK
+3184 MLATIVGLMLNEK

-3217 YQVIPKSIGRTI
+3217 YQVLPKSIGNTI

-3240 KQRERFKKVYGEA
+3240 KQRERFKKIYGEA

-3258 SLVNNK
+3258 SLVNDK
-3264 SYASASDEV
+3264 SYASANDEV

-3294 GVELETKNILFAKAI
+3294 GVDLETKNILFAKAI

-3322 NIEADT
+3322 SLEADT

-3355 QKYMIMGYLGYSNKN
+3355 QKYMIMGYLGYSNKY

>member
-1 MAYQMTPSERR
+1 MYCSVSFFLWHRY
-12 ARALALKQQRENR
+12 LQQKKDYENQIAQAKLDEENR
-25 NLYQQYLTQKEEYD
+25 QKQIESQD
-39 RRVEQERLNA
+39 
-49 LYEENKVKNQ
+49 
-59 NFFVRAG
+59 FFTRAIS
-66 HTIGDIAANVITGAV
+66 TVGDISANIITGAL

-91 AGIVGAVGGIFD
+91 AGIVGAVGGIFSD
-103 KGFQDDVKKHIS
+103 KFQDSVKAHIAT
-115 YDWTM
+115 DWVGTYI
-120 ETFGNDWQEALKYS
+120 GDPLQELTKYS

-139 GIVESVASGIGQML
+139 GIVESAASGIGQML

-209 GAVEIATEKMFGG
+209 GAVEMATEKMFGG

-232 LDEVGKSIADTGI
+232 LDDVGKSIADTGI

-255 GVEEIVSELANPLLR
+255 GVEEVVSELANPLLR

-404 ATQIGLMSNE
+404 ATQIGLTSNE

-442 RGSEAMIQADLA
+442 RGSEAMIQSDLA
-454 AMTERLRTDEKN
+454 AMTERLRTDEKT
-466 FATQQGREA
+466 FAEQQGREA

-572 QSDDILVEGVEGKS
+572 QSDDILVEGAEGKS

-610 IVERVGKNET
+610 IVERVGKNES

-661 AAKIIEKIRNLK
+661 AAKIIEKIHNLK

-705 GLKYA
+705 GLKYV

-770 DIEVGDRTAISY
+770 DIQTGDRTAISY
-782 HDKWYLVEKFENSD
+782 HDNWYLIEKFEDSD
-796 LGYQIVAQIS
+796 LGYQIVAQITA
-806 EKQYQEFIE
+806 KQYQEFIE
-815 ERNNGIGKGQSIQKS
+815 ERNNGIGKGQSIQKG
-830 VSVITSIDRRRD
+830 VSSLTSIDRRAN
-842 SSVGRVVSN
+842 SSNRGVVSDN
-851 DSVSPRN
+851 PLSPRN

-869 EEQSQRGKTQSNRNG
+869 EEQSQRGKTQSNRSG

-902 GEVSESALQ
+902 SEVSESALQ
-911 ELNKS
+911 ELNKN

-923 EREAQKHLDSF
+923 EREAQKRLDSF
-934 TEFEERKKRFT
+934 TEFEERKKRFM

-956 QVSLAIDEYAK
+956 QISLATDEYAK

-977 YKAHNEAARRMREK
+977 YKAHSEAARRMREK
-991 RMQISQMERSLTE
+991 RLQISQMERSLTE
-1004 RLYEHTYTSEEVRGY
+1004 RLYEHTYTSEEVRDIG
-1019 VSKAVK
+1019 
-1025 KFHTTTR
+1025 
-1032 LNKASYLL
+1032 
-1040 TTGSMLDFS
+1040 
-1049 DGQGYRVQDHREISD
+1049 ISD
-1064 ILNLP
+1064 
-1069 DYAEYSTGMILFMNM
+1069 
-1084 GNIRL
+1084 
-1089 QTYGIDIAAMPTER
+1089 
-1103 QFTALRGIISEIMRN
+1103 
-1118 EDAFCVDFS
+1118 V
-1127 TKKGNTDGSVEYPK
+1127 
-1141 GTSSSRIISDIR
+1141 
-1153 KYFETGT
+1153 
-1160 LPEVPDDSLSK
+1160 
-1171 FRFSRKTT
+1171 
-1179 GRDTEGKRLTDEQIK
+1179 
-1194 FFEDS
+1194 
-1199 KVRDDE
+1199 
-1205 GNLRVVYHGTMS
+1205 
-1217 GEFTVFDASKANV
+1217 
-1230 ESDMGAGF
+1230 
-1238 YFSDSYDD
+1238 
-1246 VGSNYENGGQDLEA
+1246 
-1260 KIDRLAERIEGE
+1260 
-1272 EDIDYDEA
+1272 
-1280 KQKARERLSVG
+1280 
-1291 TKLFEVYLDMKNP
+1291 
-1304 AYVGGNFDSPTM
+1304 
-1316 LFEDFFDY
+1316 
-1324 SDIVEDDFDSNDDY
+1324 
-1338 WEARDER
+1338 
-1345 VGETIQDLVD
+1345 
-1355 EVDRILS
+1355 
-1362 AEGITGYEGWEQV
+1362 
-1375 LAPIGAFDGGVTI
+1375 
-1388 NDLKAALNESTEL
+1388 
-1401 WDCYDSN
+1401 
-1408 GNMATTELLRAIIEA
+1408 
-1423 LGYDGIIDNSVVDKW
+1423 
-1438 GYNSGRMEY
+1438 
-1447 MEGIDEETRH
+1447 
-1457 YIVFKPEQIKLTTN
+1457 
-1471 EKPTSNKDIRFS
+1471 
-1483 RKLTKDSDSVHGIK
+1483 
-1497 LSTLNQAERAGEVTK
+1497 
-1512 VYRAMQVIDG
+1512 
-1522 KLYSPMAAYETEAGK
+1522 
-1537 RTHKRVADSEL
+1537 
-1548 GFWEESVESPS
+1548 
-1559 GIKWKNGEAYYS
+1559 
-1571 LDKGVDSTVDA
+1571 
-1582 RYNPY
+1582 
-1587 IHSSNL
+1587 
-1593 PLNDQFATAY
+1593 
-1603 KRPNLV
+1603 
-1609 VVEGIIPNSELSSG
+1609 
-1623 YKAQYAKD
+1623 
-1631 SVGEVDWKS
+1631 
-1640 GKAGAAL
+1640 
-1647 GRRVYL
+1647 
-1653 SRWIK
+1653 
-1658 NIRILSDSE
+1658 
-1667 CADIISPRLKENNIT
+1667 
-1682 IKENTVTPTLLEE
+1682 
-1695 LKKRGVKI
+1695 
-1703 DYNVDHTTTKKIKL
+1703 
-1717 SRKDSKGR
+1717 
-1725 TLTEAQERFFRDSQV
+1725 
-1740 RDDKGNLL
+1740 
-1748 EVYHGTR
+1748 
-1755 DDFTIFDTSKG
+1755 
-1766 GQSNDIAQIGFWFT
+1766 
-1780 TSEKGA
+1780 
-1786 KAFSDSVWY
+1786 
-1795 GNNKESKAVECYLNI
+1795 
-1810 TNPKVYESSEADS
+1810 
-1823 SLIEELNS
+1823 
-1831 NISELNNEM
+1831 
-1840 SAIRKKF
+1840 
-1847 GIENIGYLQSLN
+1847 
-1859 FDSLIRKLS
+1859 
-1868 QNKNLTYEEFDA
+1868 
-1880 NIDRDTFAEWL
+1880 
-1891 KNARKILELKNQV
+1891 
-1904 KALEEKVY
+1904 
-1912 EEIYSDG
+1912 
-1919 YEKFRT
+1919 
-1925 DIYRMAGKTAEDANI
+1925 
-1940 GGVGRAIVD
+1940 
-1949 EWGKFTSK
+1949 
-1957 ATIVEAFK
+1957 
-1965 DSLIEQGYD
+1965 
-1974 GIVIKNTNY
+1974 
-1983 DYETMGKGNTQ
+1983 

-2011 TSSVDIRF
+2011 TSRVDIRF

-2042 KLLANNTHYK
+2042 KLLANNIHYK

-2122 SIYSDDDIQIQSAI
+2122 SIYSDDDVQIQSAI

-2206 FEIDTQYRN
+2206 FEIDAQYRN

-2273 TLYEKLRDSNRHNRA
+2273 TLYEKLRESNRHNKA

-2333 LNQGGTRRI
+2333 LNQSGTRRI

-2357 GYVDGENVGV
+2357 GYVDENNGGI
-2367 YNQEIADILQAI
+2367 YNQEIANILQAV
-2379 SQNQKALT
+2379 SQNQKPLT
-2387 DEQVDLISVL
+2387 DEQNDLISVL
-2397 QEKSGISD
+2397 QEKSGITD

-2469 YVDAKPIAKGYI
+2469 YVDAKPIADGYI
-2481 ETIKRNK
+2481 ATIKRNK
-2488 GVKVGWFSKFF
+2488 GVKVGWFGKFF
-2499 DKVFNNGKASYLQT
+2499 DKVFNNEKASYLQT

-2519 VARYMDKYENGF
+2519 VARYMDKYESGF

-2564 KKYGRGVSQ
+2564 KKYGSGVSK
-2573 RTIKYRG
+2573 RTITYKG
-2580 AELPALDAF
+2580 VEMPALDAF

-2603 LAEAGFTFNNG
+2603 LAEAGFAFNNG

-2620 DGFAKG
+2620 NGFAKG
-2626 EELTL
+2626 EELSL
-2631 PELRERAKSEQD
+2631 AELRERAKVEQD

-2663 FNEDCKEAKRETD
+2663 FNEDCREAKMETD
-2676 ILRQGYSNVF
+2676 ILRQGYSNVAG
-2686 EVYYVPI
+2686 YYIPI
-2693 RRANSAVTVDSGSF
+2693 HRANSAKTIDSSSF
-2707 FDEMN
+2707 FDEGN
-2712 RVSNA
+2712 RVSDA

-2723 VQGAKGELFIE
+2723 VQGAKGELYIE
-2734 GLDEVLDRHIHGVSQ
+2734 GLDEVLDRHIHGISL

-2771 ANKPITVRTEGE
+2771 ANKPITVRTESE

-2856 SINAKDVDE
+2856 SINTKDVDE

-2883 GVMEK
+2883 GVMDK
-2888 VDKVG
+2888 VDKIG
-2893 SALMKPI
+2893 SVLMKPI
-2900 GMVDRF
+2900 GMVDRLA
-2906 VIKKLFGACQVQV
+2906 IKKLFGACQVQV
-2919 EKDSGLKVGTEENK
+2919 EKESGLKIGTEENK
-2933 KKAGELLEKVII
+2933 KKAGELLEKVIV

-2995 AKIKETTDSKAKAA
+2995 AKIKETTDSKVRAE

-3060 VDAIGNLMGGLP
+3060 IDAIGNLMGGLP

-3116 DIKPLRTVKELS
+3116 EVKPLRTVKELS
-3128 FAVGQILGLP
+3128 YAVGQILGLP

-3149 MKRISPSTAYEWDN
+3149 TKRISPSTAYGWDS

-3172 DLQKAISNDDDE
+3172 DLQKAIDNDDDD
-3184 MLATIVGLMLDEK
+3184 MLATIVGLMLNEK

-3217 YQVIPKSIGRTI
+3217 YKVLPKSVGNTI
-3229 TYEGEEVEITS
+3229 IYDGEEVAITS
-3240 KQRERFKKVYGEA
+3240 KQREQFKKVYGEA

-3258 SLVNNK
+3258 SLVNDK

-3294 GVELETKNILFAKAI
+3294 GVDLETKNILFAKAI

-3322 NIEADT
+3322 SLEADT
-3328 DKKGNIISGS
+3328 DKKGNVISGS

-3355 QKYMIMGYLGYSNKN
+3355 QKYMIMGYLGYSNKY

>member
-404 ATQIGLMSNE
+404 ATQIGLTSNE

-572 QSDDILVEGVEGKS
+572 QSDDILVEGAEGKS

-610 IVERVGKNET
+610 IVERVGKNES

-661 AAKIIEKIRNLK
+661 AAKIIEKIHNLK

-705 GLKYA
+705 GLKYV

-782 HDKWYLVEKFENSD
+782 YDKWYLVEKFENSD

-842 SSVGRVVSN
+842 SSVGRVVSD

-869 EEQSQRGKTQSNRNG
+869 EEQSQRGKTQSNRSG

-902 GEVSESALQ
+902 SEVSESALQ
-911 ELNKS
+911 ELNKN

-923 EREAQKHLDSF
+923 EREAQKRLDSF
-934 TEFEERKKRFT
+934 TEFEERKKRFM

-956 QVSLAIDEYAK
+956 QISLATDEYAK

-977 YKAHNEAARRMREK
+977 YKAHSEAARRMREK
-991 RMQISQMERSLTE
+991 RLQISQMERSLTE
-1004 RLYEHTYTSEEVRGY
+1004 RLYEHTYTSEEVRDY

-1089 QTYGIDIAAMPTER
+1089 QTYGIDIAAMPTEQ

-1118 EDAFCVDFS
+1118 EDTFCVDFS

-1153 KYFETGT
+1153 KYFETGA

-1194 FFEDS
+1194 FFEES

-1272 EDIDYDEA
+1272 EDIDYEEA

-1324 SDIVEDDFDSNDDY
+1324 SDIVEEDFDSNDDY

-1362 AEGITGYEGWEQV
+1362 AEGITGYEGWEQI

-1423 LGYDGIIDNSVVDKW
+1423 LGYDGIIVKNV
-1438 GYNSGRMEY
+1438 Y
-1447 MEGIDEETRH
+1447 
-1457 YIVFKPEQIKLTTN
+1457 
-1471 EKPTSNKDIRFS
+1471 
-1483 RKLTKDSDSVHGIK
+1483 DS
-1497 LSTLNQAERAGEVTK
+1497 
-1512 VYRAMQVIDG
+1512 
-1522 KLYSPMAAYETEAGK
+1522 
-1537 RTHKRVADSEL
+1537 
-1548 GFWEESVESPS
+1548 
-1559 GIKWKNGEAYYS
+1559 
-1571 LDKGVDSTVDA
+1571 
-1582 RYNPY
+1582 
-1587 IHSSNL
+1587 
-1593 PLNDQFATAY
+1593 
-1603 KRPNLV
+1603 
-1609 VVEGIIPNSELSSG
+1609 
-1623 YKAQYAKD
+1623 
-1631 SVGEVDWKS
+1631 
-1640 GKAGAAL
+1640 
-1647 GRRVYL
+1647 
-1653 SRWIK
+1653 
-1658 NIRILSDSE
+1658 
-1667 CADIISPRLKENNIT
+1667 
-1682 IKENTVTPTLLEE
+1682 
-1695 LKKRGVKI
+1695 
-1703 DYNVDHTTTKKIKL
+1703 
-1717 SRKDSKGR
+1717 SKG
-1725 TLTEAQERFFRDSQV
+1725 
-1740 RDDKGNLL
+1740 
-1748 EVYHGTR
+1748 
-1755 DDFTIFDTSKG
+1755 
-1766 GQSNDIAQIGFWFT
+1766 
-1780 TSEKGA
+1780 
-1786 KAFSDSVWY
+1786 
-1795 GNNKESKAVECYLNI
+1795 
-1810 TNPKVYESSEADS
+1810 
-1823 SLIEELNS
+1823 
-1831 NISELNNEM
+1831 
-1840 SAIRKKF
+1840 
-1847 GIENIGYLQSLN
+1847 NIG
-1859 FDSLIRKLS
+1859 I
-1868 QNKNLTYEEFDA
+1868 
-1880 NIDRDTFAEWL
+1880 
-1891 KNARKILELKNQV
+1891 
-1904 KALEEKVY
+1904 
-1912 EEIYSDG
+1912 SD
-1919 YEKFRT
+1919 
-1925 DIYRMAGKTAEDANI
+1925 
-1940 GGVGRAIVD
+1940 V
-1949 EWGKFTSK
+1949 
-1957 ATIVEAFK
+1957 
-1965 DSLIEQGYD
+1965 
-1974 GIVIKNTNY
+1974 
-1983 DYETMGKGNTQ
+1983 

-2011 TSSVDIRF
+2011 TSRVDIRF

-2042 KLLANNTHYK
+2042 KLLANNIHYK

-2122 SIYSDDDIQIQSAI
+2122 SIYSDDDVQIQSAI
-2136 DIVDALRPYLHS
+2136 DIVDTLRPYLHS

-2206 FEIDTQYRN
+2206 FEIDAQYRN

-2273 TLYEKLRDSNRHNRA
+2273 TLYEKLRESNRHNKA

-2333 LNQGGTRRI
+2333 LNQSGTRRI

-2347 EWYAKDNPIL
+2347 EWYTKDNPIL

-2397 QEKSGISD
+2397 QEKSGITD

-2540 AGGIKA
+2540 VGGIKA

-2573 RTIKYRG
+2573 RTIKYKG
-2580 AELPALDAF
+2580 VELPALDAF

-2631 PELRERAKSEQD
+2631 PELRERAKAEQD

-2686 EVYYVPI
+2686 EGYYIPI

-2749 YAGLATV
+2749 YARLATV

-2919 EKDSGLKVGTEENK
+2919 EKDSGFKVGTEENK
-2933 KKAGELLEKVII
+2933 KKAGELLEKVIV

-3026 ALATTAIFM
+3026 ALASTAIFM

-3184 MLATIVGLMLDEK
+3184 MLATIVGIMLDEK

-3217 YQVIPKSIGRTI
+3217 YQVIPKSIGSTI
-3229 TYEGEEVEITS
+3229 SYEGEEVEITS

-3264 SYASASDEV
+3264 SYASTSDEV

-3315 IIVATAR
+3315 IIVAMAR
-3322 NIEADT
+3322 SIEADT
-3328 DKKGNIISGS
+3328 DKKGNIVSGS

>member
-195 GAGYYAGLG
+195 GAGYFAGLG

-232 LDEVGKSIADTGI
+232 LDDVGKSIADTGI

-320 VGKEADINESLA
+320 AGKEADINESLA

-376 SESKRASLI
+376 SEAKRASLI

-394 NPDGSIKGDF
+394 NPDGSIRGDF
-404 ATQIGLMSNE
+404 ATQIGLTSNE

-420 GQQGSNEG
+420 GKQGTNEG

-454 AMTERLRTDEKN
+454 AMTERLRVDEKN

-572 QSDDILVEGVEGKS
+572 QSDDILVEVAEGKS

-610 IVERVGKNET
+610 IVERVGKNES

-705 GLKYA
+705 GLKYV

-746 TFPTYKESAG
+746 TFPTYNESAG

-770 DIEVGDRTAISY
+770 YIEVGDRTAISY

-842 SSVGRVVSN
+842 SSVGRVVSD

-858 GRGDNQVQRVG
+858 RRGDNQIQRVG
-869 EEQSQRGKTQSNRNG
+869 EEQSQRGETQSNRSED
-884 NSEGGGQGK
+884 SEGGGQGK

-902 GEVSESALQ
+902 SEVSESALQ
-911 ELNKS
+911 ELNKN

-923 EREAQKHLDSF
+923 EREAQKRLDSF
-934 TEFEERKKRFT
+934 TEFEERKKRLM
-945 DILSDKNSTDE
+945 DILSDKNSTNE
-956 QVSLAIDEYAK
+956 QISLATDEYAK

-991 RMQISQMERSLTE
+991 QMQISQMERSLTE
-1004 RLYEHTYTSEEVRGY
+1004 RLYEHTYTSEEVRDY

-1032 LNKASYLL
+1032 LDKASYLL

-1089 QTYGIDIAAMPTER
+1089 QTYGIDIAAMPTEQ
-1103 QFTALRGIISEIMRN
+1103 QFSALRGIISEIMRN

-1153 KYFETGT
+1153 KYFETGA

-1171 FRFSRKTT
+1171 FRFSRKST

-1194 FFEDS
+1194 FFEES

-1260 KIDRLAERIEGE
+1260 KIDRLAERIESE
-1272 EDIDYDEA
+1272 EDIDYEEA
-1280 KQKARERLSVG
+1280 KRKARERLSAG

-1324 SDIVEDDFDSNDDY
+1324 SDIVEEDFDSEDDY

-1362 AEGITGYEGWEQV
+1362 AEGITGYEGWEQI

-1401 WDCYDSN
+1401 RDCYDSN
-1408 GNMATTELLRAIIEA
+1408 GNMATTELMRAIIEA

-1471 EKPTSNKDIRFS
+1471 EKPTINKDIRFS
-1483 RKLTKDSDSVHGIK
+1483 KKK
-1497 LSTLNQAERAGEVTK
+1497 
-1512 VYRAMQVIDG
+1512 
-1522 KLYSPMAAYETEAGK
+1522 
-1537 RTHKRVADSEL
+1537 
-1548 GFWEESVESPS
+1548 
-1559 GIKWKNGEAYYS
+1559 
-1571 LDKGVDSTVDA
+1571 
-1582 RYNPY
+1582 
-1587 IHSSNL
+1587 
-1593 PLNDQFATAY
+1593 
-1603 KRPNLV
+1603 
-1609 VVEGIIPNSELSSG
+1609 
-1623 YKAQYAKD
+1623 
-1631 SVGEVDWKS
+1631 
-1640 GKAGAAL
+1640 
-1647 GRRVYL
+1647 
-1653 SRWIK
+1653 
-1658 NIRILSDSE
+1658 
-1667 CADIISPRLKENNIT
+1667 
-1682 IKENTVTPTLLEE
+1682 TP
-1695 LKKRGVKI
+1695 
-1703 DYNVDHTTTKKIKL
+1703 
-1717 SRKDSKGR
+1717 
-1725 TLTEAQERFFRDSQV
+1725 
-1740 RDDKGNLL
+1740 
-1748 EVYHGTR
+1748 
-1755 DDFTIFDTSKG
+1755 
-1766 GQSNDIAQIGFWFT
+1766 
-1780 TSEKGA
+1780 
-1786 KAFSDSVWY
+1786 
-1795 GNNKESKAVECYLNI
+1795 
-1810 TNPKVYESSEADS
+1810 
-1823 SLIEELNS
+1823 IEE
-1831 NISELNNEM
+1831 I
-1840 SAIRKKF
+1840 
-1847 GIENIGYLQSLN
+1847 
-1859 FDSLIRKLS
+1859 
-1868 QNKNLTYEEFDA
+1868 
-1880 NIDRDTFAEWL
+1880 
-1891 KNARKILELKNQV
+1891 
-1904 KALEEKVY
+1904 
-1912 EEIYSDG
+1912 
-1919 YEKFRT
+1919 
-1925 DIYRMAGKTAEDANI
+1925 
-1940 GGVGRAIVD
+1940 
-1949 EWGKFTSK
+1949 
-1957 ATIVEAFK
+1957 
-1965 DSLIEQGYD
+1965 
-1974 GIVIKNTNY
+1974 
-1983 DYETMGKGNTQ
+1983 
-1994 YIAFHPNQI
+1994 
-2003 KLITNENP
+2003 
-2011 TSSVDIRF
+2011 
-2019 SKKRT
+2019 
-2024 PVEETHRTYY
+2024 HRTYY

-2122 SIYSDDDIQIQSAI
+2122 SIYSDDDVQIQSAI

-2177 DKGIGVDTIPQ
+2177 EKGIGVDTIPQ

-2194 IYIDATSEADIF
+2194 IYIDAISEADIF
-2206 FEIDTQYRN
+2206 FEIDAQYRN

-2230 SLSKEQVKE
+2230 SLSKEQVNE

-2273 TLYEKLRDSNRHNRA
+2273 TLYEKLRESNRHNKA

-2333 LNQGGTRRI
+2333 LNQSGTRRI

-2464 IRNGK
+2464 IRNGN

-2488 GVKVGWFSKFF
+2488 SVKVGWFSKFF

-2519 VARYMDKYENGF
+2519 VARYIDKYENGF

-2573 RTIKYRG
+2573 RTIKYKG

-2631 PELRERAKSEQD
+2631 PELRERAKAEQD

-2686 EVYYVPI
+2686 EGYYVPI

-2771 ANKPITVRTEGE
+2771 ANKPITVRTESE
-2783 NTWAKGN
+2783 NTWGKGN

-2883 GVMEK
+2883 GVMDK

-2919 EKDSGLKVGTEENK
+2919 EKESGLKVGTEENK
-2933 KKAGELLEKVII
+2933 KKAGELLEKVIV

-2995 AKIKETTDSKAKAA
+2995 AKIKETTDSKAKVA

-3172 DLQKAISNDDDE
+3172 DLQKAINNDDDE

-3264 SYASASDEV
+3264 SYASANDEV

-3322 NIEADT
+3322 SVEADT

>member
-404 ATQIGLMSNE
+404 ATQIGVTSNE
-414 AQVAQE
+414 AQVVQE
-420 GQQGSNEG
+420 GQQGSKEG

-475 QEIAEVKPF
+475 QEVAEVKPF

-547 AETLVHEYTHF
+547 AETLVHKYTHF

-572 QSDDILVEGVEGKS
+572 QSDDILVEGTEGKS

-684 KQEQKLIHKAEK
+684 KQEQKLIHRAEK

-720 DAKAQNEYNGEA
+720 DAKAQNEYNREA

-842 SSVGRVVSN
+842 SSVGRVVSD

-858 GRGDNQVQRVG
+858 GRGDNQIQRVG
-869 EEQSQRGKTQSNRNG
+869 EEQSQRGKTQSNRSG

-902 GEVSESALQ
+902 SEVSESALQ

-934 TEFEERKKRFT
+934 TEFEERKKRLM
-945 DILSDKNSTDE
+945 DILSDKNSTNE
-956 QVSLAIDEYAK
+956 QISLATDEYAK

-991 RMQISQMERSLTE
+991 QMQISQMERSLTE

-1025 KFHTTTR
+1025 KFHTTMR
-1032 LNKASYLL
+1032 LDKASYLL

-1089 QTYGIDIAAMPTER
+1089 QTYGIDIAAMPTEQ
-1103 QFTALRGIISEIMRN
+1103 QFSALRGIISEIMRN

-1153 KYFETGT
+1153 KYFETGA

-1194 FFEDS
+1194 FFEES

-1260 KIDRLAERIEGE
+1260 KIDRLAERIESE
-1272 EDIDYDEA
+1272 EDIDYEEA

-1324 SDIVEDDFDSNDDY
+1324 SDIVEEDFDSSDDY

-1345 VGETIQDLVD
+1345 VGETIQELVD

-1362 AEGITGYEGWEQV
+1362 AQGITGYEGWEQI

-1408 GNMATTELLRAIIEA
+1408 GNMATTELMRAIIEA

-1483 RKLTKDSDSVHGIK
+1483 RK
-1497 LSTLNQAERAGEVTK
+1497 
-1512 VYRAMQVIDG
+1512 
-1522 KLYSPMAAYETEAGK
+1522 
-1537 RTHKRVADSEL
+1537 
-1548 GFWEESVESPS
+1548 
-1559 GIKWKNGEAYYS
+1559 
-1571 LDKGVDSTVDA
+1571 
-1582 RYNPY
+1582 
-1587 IHSSNL
+1587 
-1593 PLNDQFATAY
+1593 
-1603 KRPNLV
+1603 
-1609 VVEGIIPNSELSSG
+1609 
-1623 YKAQYAKD
+1623 
-1631 SVGEVDWKS
+1631 
-1640 GKAGAAL
+1640 
-1647 GRRVYL
+1647 
-1653 SRWIK
+1653 
-1658 NIRILSDSE
+1658 
-1667 CADIISPRLKENNIT
+1667 
-1682 IKENTVTPTLLEE
+1682 
-1695 LKKRGVKI
+1695 
-1703 DYNVDHTTTKKIKL
+1703 
-1717 SRKDSKGR
+1717 DSKGR

-1748 EVYHGTR
+1748 EVYHGTKDGQFSVFEYSPNR
-1755 DDFTIFDTSKG
+1755 QTGDDFG
-1766 GQSNDIAQIGFWFT
+1766 EAYYFT
-1780 TSEKGA
+1780 TNLQNAKGYAKDNHKDPRVQAYEKA
-1786 KAFSDSVWY
+1786 K
-1795 GNNKESKAVECYLNI
+1795 NE
-1810 TNPKVYESSEADS
+1810 
-1823 SLIEELNS
+1823 LIHE
-1831 NISELNNEM
+1831 
-1840 SAIRKKF
+1840 
-1847 GIENIGYLQSLN
+1847 YLQEQDLG
-1859 FDSLIRKLS
+1859 K
-1868 QNKNLTYEEFDA
+1868 K
-1880 NIDRDTFAEWL
+1880 
-1891 KNARKILELKNQV
+1891 
-1904 KALEEKVY
+1904 KALEKQILNFKY
-1912 EEIYSDG
+1912 NGMSL
-1919 YEKFRT
+1919 T
-1925 DIYRMAGKTAEDANI
+1925 DILYDIDYDTGGEVKSAYLNLTNPLVVDAHERYYYQ
-1940 GGVGRAIVD
+1940 VYPQYF
-1949 EWGKFTSK
+1949 E
-1957 ATIVEAFK
+1957 EAR
-1965 DSLIEQGYD
+1965 EGGYD
-1974 GIVIKNTNY
+1974 GIIVKNVY
-1983 DYETMGKGNTQ
+1983 DSSKGNIGISDV

-2024 PVEETHRTYY
+2024 SVEETHRTYY

-2122 SIYSDDDIQIQSAI
+2122 SIYSDDDVQIQSAI

-2206 FEIDTQYRN
+2206 FEIDAQYRN

-2273 TLYEKLRDSNRHNRA
+2273 TLYEKLRESNRHNKA

-2333 LNQGGTRRI
+2333 LNQSGTRRI

-2397 QEKSGISD
+2397 QEKSGITD

-2488 GVKVGWFSKFF
+2488 DVKVGWFSKFF

-2573 RTIKYRG
+2573 RTIKYKG
-2580 AELPALDAF
+2580 VELPALDAF

-2631 PELRERAKSEQD
+2631 PELRERAKAEQD

-2686 EVYYVPI
+2686 EGYYVPI

-2771 ANKPITVRTEGE
+2771 ANKPITVRTESE

-2883 GVMEK
+2883 GVMDK

-2906 VIKKLFGACQVQV
+2906 VVKKLFGACQVQV
-2919 EKDSGLKVGTEENK
+2919 EKESGLKVGTEENK
-2933 KKAGELLEKVII
+2933 KKAGELLEKVIV

-3217 YQVIPKSIGRTI
+3217 YQVIPKSIGSTI
-3229 TYEGEEVEITS
+3229 SYEGEEVEITS

-3322 NIEADT
+3322 SIEADT

-3398 AA
+3398 AT

>member
-1 MAYQMTPSERR
+1 MTPSERR

-404 ATQIGLMSNE
+404 ATQIGVTSNE
-414 AQVAQE
+414 AQVVQE
-420 GQQGSNEG
+420 GQQGSKEG

-572 QSDDILVEGVEGKS
+572 QSDDILVEGTEGKS

-610 IVERVGKNET
+610 IVERAGKNET

-684 KQEQKLIHKAEK
+684 KQEQKLIHRAEK

-720 DAKAQNEYNGEA
+720 DAKAQNEYNREA

-842 SSVGRVVSN
+842 SSVGRVVSD

-858 GRGDNQVQRVG
+858 GRGDNQIQRVG
-869 EEQSQRGKTQSNRNG
+869 EEQSQRGKTQSNRSG

-902 GEVSESALQ
+902 SEVSESALQ

-934 TEFEERKKRFT
+934 TEFEERKKRLM
-945 DILSDKNSTDE
+945 DILSDKNSTNE
-956 QVSLAIDEYAK
+956 QISLATDEYAK

-991 RMQISQMERSLTE
+991 QMQISQMERSLTE

-1025 KFHTTTR
+1025 KFHTTMR
-1032 LNKASYLL
+1032 LDKASYLL

-1089 QTYGIDIAAMPTER
+1089 QTYGIDIAAMPTEQ

-1153 KYFETGT
+1153 KYFETGA

-1194 FFEDS
+1194 FFEES

-1260 KIDRLAERIEGE
+1260 KIDRLAERIESE
-1272 EDIDYDEA
+1272 EDIDYEEA

-1324 SDIVEDDFDSNDDY
+1324 SDIVEEDFDSSDDY

-1345 VGETIQDLVD
+1345 VGETIQELVD

-1362 AEGITGYEGWEQV
+1362 AQGITGYEGWEQI

-1408 GNMATTELLRAIIEA
+1408 GNMATTELMRAIIEA

-1483 RKLTKDSDSVHGIK
+1483 RK
-1497 LSTLNQAERAGEVTK
+1497 
-1512 VYRAMQVIDG
+1512 
-1522 KLYSPMAAYETEAGK
+1522 
-1537 RTHKRVADSEL
+1537 
-1548 GFWEESVESPS
+1548 
-1559 GIKWKNGEAYYS
+1559 
-1571 LDKGVDSTVDA
+1571 
-1582 RYNPY
+1582 
-1587 IHSSNL
+1587 
-1593 PLNDQFATAY
+1593 
-1603 KRPNLV
+1603 
-1609 VVEGIIPNSELSSG
+1609 
-1623 YKAQYAKD
+1623 
-1631 SVGEVDWKS
+1631 
-1640 GKAGAAL
+1640 
-1647 GRRVYL
+1647 
-1653 SRWIK
+1653 
-1658 NIRILSDSE
+1658 
-1667 CADIISPRLKENNIT
+1667 
-1682 IKENTVTPTLLEE
+1682 
-1695 LKKRGVKI
+1695 
-1703 DYNVDHTTTKKIKL
+1703 
-1717 SRKDSKGR
+1717 DSKGR

-1748 EVYHGTR
+1748 EVYHGTKDGQFSVFEYSPNR
-1755 DDFTIFDTSKG
+1755 QTGDDFG
-1766 GQSNDIAQIGFWFT
+1766 EAYYFT
-1780 TSEKGA
+1780 TNLQNAKGYAKDNHKDPRVQAYEKA
-1786 KAFSDSVWY
+1786 K
-1795 GNNKESKAVECYLNI
+1795 NE
-1810 TNPKVYESSEADS
+1810 
-1823 SLIEELNS
+1823 LIHE
-1831 NISELNNEM
+1831 
-1840 SAIRKKF
+1840 
-1847 GIENIGYLQSLN
+1847 YLQEQDLG
-1859 FDSLIRKLS
+1859 K
-1868 QNKNLTYEEFDA
+1868 K
-1880 NIDRDTFAEWL
+1880 
-1891 KNARKILELKNQV
+1891 
-1904 KALEEKVY
+1904 KALEKQILNFKY
-1912 EEIYSDG
+1912 NGMSL
-1919 YEKFRT
+1919 T
-1925 DIYRMAGKTAEDANI
+1925 DILYDIDYDTGGEVKSAYLNLTNPLVVDAHERYYYQ
-1940 GGVGRAIVD
+1940 VYPQYF
-1949 EWGKFTSK
+1949 E
-1957 ATIVEAFK
+1957 EAR
-1965 DSLIEQGYD
+1965 EGGYD
-1974 GIVIKNTNY
+1974 GIIVKNVY
-1983 DYETMGKGNTQ
+1983 DSSKGNIGISDV

-2122 SIYSDDDIQIQSAI
+2122 SIYSDDDVQIQSAI

-2206 FEIDTQYRN
+2206 FEIDAQYRN

-2273 TLYEKLRDSNRHNRA
+2273 TLYEKLRESNRHNKA

-2333 LNQGGTRRI
+2333 LNQSGTRRI

-2397 QEKSGISD
+2397 QEKSGITD

-2488 GVKVGWFSKFF
+2488 DVKVGWFSKFF

-2573 RTIKYRG
+2573 RTIKYKG
-2580 AELPALDAF
+2580 VELPALDAF

-2631 PELRERAKSEQD
+2631 PELRERAKAEQD

-2686 EVYYVPI
+2686 EGYYVPI

-2771 ANKPITVRTEGE
+2771 ANKPITVRTESE

-2883 GVMEK
+2883 GVMDK

-2919 EKDSGLKVGTEENK
+2919 EKDSGFKVGTEENK
-2933 KKAGELLEKVII
+2933 KKAGELLEKVIV

-3026 ALATTAIFM
+3026 ALASTAIFM

-3184 MLATIVGLMLDEK
+3184 MLATIVGIMLDEK

-3217 YQVIPKSIGRTI
+3217 YQVIPKSIGSTI
-3229 TYEGEEVEITS
+3229 SYEGEEVEITS

-3264 SYASASDEV
+3264 SYASTSDEV

-3315 IIVATAR
+3315 IIVAMAR
-3322 NIEADT
+3322 SIEADT
-3328 DKKGNIISGS
+3328 DKKGNIVSGS

>member
-1 MAYQMTPSERR
+1 MTPSERR

-404 ATQIGLMSNE
+404 ATQIGVTSNE
-414 AQVAQE
+414 AQVVQE
-420 GQQGSNEG
+420 GQQGSKEG

-572 QSDDILVEGVEGKS
+572 QSDDILVEGTEGKS

-610 IVERVGKNET
+610 IVERAGKNET

-684 KQEQKLIHKAEK
+684 KQEQKLIHRAEK

-720 DAKAQNEYNGEA
+720 DAKAQNEYNREA

-842 SSVGRVVSN
+842 SSVGRVVSD

-858 GRGDNQVQRVG
+858 GRGDNQIQRVG
-869 EEQSQRGKTQSNRNG
+869 EEQSQRGKTQSNRSG

-902 GEVSESALQ
+902 SEVSESALQ

-934 TEFEERKKRFT
+934 TEFEERKKRLM
-945 DILSDKNSTDE
+945 DILSDKNSTNE
-956 QVSLAIDEYAK
+956 QISLATDEYAK

-991 RMQISQMERSLTE
+991 QMQISQMERSLTE

-1025 KFHTTTR
+1025 KFHTTMR
-1032 LNKASYLL
+1032 LDKASYLL

-1089 QTYGIDIAAMPTER
+1089 QTYGIDIAAMPTEQ
-1103 QFTALRGIISEIMRN
+1103 QFSALRGIISEIMRN

-1153 KYFETGT
+1153 KYFETGA

-1194 FFEDS
+1194 FFEES

-1260 KIDRLAERIEGE
+1260 KIDRLAERIESE
-1272 EDIDYDEA
+1272 EDIDYEEA

-1324 SDIVEDDFDSNDDY
+1324 SDIVEEDFDSSDDY

-1345 VGETIQDLVD
+1345 VGETIQELVD

-1362 AEGITGYEGWEQV
+1362 AQGITGYEGWEQI

-1388 NDLKAALNESTEL
+1388 IDLKAALNVSTEL

-1408 GNMATTELLRAIIEA
+1408 GNMATTELMRAIIEA

-1483 RKLTKDSDSVHGIK
+1483 RK
-1497 LSTLNQAERAGEVTK
+1497 
-1512 VYRAMQVIDG
+1512 
-1522 KLYSPMAAYETEAGK
+1522 
-1537 RTHKRVADSEL
+1537 
-1548 GFWEESVESPS
+1548 
-1559 GIKWKNGEAYYS
+1559 
-1571 LDKGVDSTVDA
+1571 
-1582 RYNPY
+1582 
-1587 IHSSNL
+1587 
-1593 PLNDQFATAY
+1593 
-1603 KRPNLV
+1603 
-1609 VVEGIIPNSELSSG
+1609 
-1623 YKAQYAKD
+1623 
-1631 SVGEVDWKS
+1631 
-1640 GKAGAAL
+1640 
-1647 GRRVYL
+1647 
-1653 SRWIK
+1653 
-1658 NIRILSDSE
+1658 
-1667 CADIISPRLKENNIT
+1667 
-1682 IKENTVTPTLLEE
+1682 
-1695 LKKRGVKI
+1695 
-1703 DYNVDHTTTKKIKL
+1703 
-1717 SRKDSKGR
+1717 DSKGR

-1748 EVYHGTR
+1748 EVYHGTKDGQFSVFEYSPNR
-1755 DDFTIFDTSKG
+1755 QTGDDFG
-1766 GQSNDIAQIGFWFT
+1766 EAYYFT
-1780 TSEKGA
+1780 T
-1786 KAFSDSVWY
+1786 
-1795 GNNKESKAVECYLNI
+1795 N
-1810 TNPKVYESSEADS
+1810 
-1823 SLIEELNS
+1823 
-1831 NISELNNEM
+1831 
-1840 SAIRKKF
+1840 
-1847 GIENIGYLQSLN
+1847 LQN
-1859 FDSLIRKLS
+1859 
-1868 QNKNLTYEEFDA
+1868 
-1880 NIDRDTFAEWL
+1880 
-1891 KNARKILELKNQV
+1891 
-1904 KALEEKVY
+1904 
-1912 EEIYSDG
+1912 
-1919 YEKFRT
+1919 
-1925 DIYRMAGKTAEDANI
+1925 
-1940 GGVGRAIVD
+1940 
-1949 EWGKFTSK
+1949 
-1957 ATIVEAFK
+1957 
-1965 DSLIEQGYD
+1965 
-1974 GIVIKNTNY
+1974 
-1983 DYETMGKGNTQ
+1983 
-1994 YIAFHPNQI
+1994 
-2003 KLITNENP
+2003 
-2011 TSSVDIRF
+2011 
-2019 SKKRT
+2019 
-2024 PVEETHRTYY
+2024 
-2034 KLSDGQIK
+2034 
-2042 KLLANNTHYK
+2042 
-2052 VYSKVDAERIINNVL
+2052 
-2067 SQYMSFGEKYGEISG
+2067 
-2082 KSKAEVID
+2082 
-2090 LLWKGL
+2090 
-2096 NSAEPGKQ
+2096 
-2104 MGVALHIAD
+2104 
-2113 YIIQNSVLE
+2113 
-2122 SIYSDDDIQIQSAI
+2122 
-2136 DIVDALRPYLHS
+2136 
-2148 INLDSLKG
+2148 
-2156 EIKYRYD
+2156 
-2163 KDNSAYLLWGKRKG
+2163 
-2177 DKGIGVDTIPQ
+2177 
-2188 ILEEQG
+2188 
-2194 IYIDATSEADIF
+2194 
-2206 FEIDTQYRN
+2206 
-2215 AVKSLKKKAKDMLFE
+2215 
-2230 SLSKEQVKE
+2230 
-2239 LRQEIAREVLRGFD
+2239 
-2253 YTGKSSKLAEVLD
+2253 
-2266 KYKKQIS
+2266 
-2273 TLYEKLRDSNRHNRA
+2273 
-2288 TNRLLDKVQKIKNW
+2288 
-2302 KTGAFV
+2302 
-2308 NSSKFRSKL
+2308 
-2317 FKGSIERLAM
+2317 
-2327 IKNRGN
+2327 
-2333 LNQGGTRRI
+2333 
-2342 LAGLA
+2342 
-2347 EWYAKDNPIL
+2347 
-2357 GYVDGENVGV
+2357 
-2367 YNQEIADILQAI
+2367 
-2379 SQNQKALT
+2379 
-2387 DEQVDLISVL
+2387 
-2397 QEKSGISD
+2397 
-2405 YKGLLEWYTKANLG
+2405 
-2419 KGYNAEV
+2419 
-2426 KSLLRELAS
+2426 
-2435 ETTFTTEE
+2435 
-2443 IIALEKVVGYFGN
+2443 
-2456 LIENYNKV
+2456 
-2464 IRNGK
+2464 
-2469 YVDAKPIAKGYI
+2469 AKG
-2481 ETIKRNK
+2481 
-2488 GVKVGWFSKFF
+2488 
-2499 DKVFNNGKASYLQT
+2499 
-2513 FADPMT
+2513 
-2519 VARYMDKYENGF
+2519 
-2531 YSEMLAELR
+2531 
-2540 AGGIKA
+2540 
-2546 SVLEMNIRQP
+2546 
-2556 LEEFLSKH
+2556 
-2564 KKYGRGVSQ
+2564 
-2573 RTIKYRG
+2573 
-2580 AELPALDAF
+2580 
-2589 LLYMTMNRE
+2589 
-2598 QALGG
+2598 
-2603 LAEAGFTFNNG
+2603 
-2614 KETIRV
+2614 
-2620 DGFAKG
+2620 
-2626 EELTL
+2626 
-2631 PELRERAKSEQD
+2631 
-2643 ELYKQFTEEDREYIS
+2643 
-2658 IAEKI
+2658 
-2663 FNEDCKEAKRETD
+2663 
-2676 ILRQGYSNVF
+2676 
-2686 EVYYVPI
+2686 
-2693 RRANSAVTVDSGSF
+2693 
-2707 FDEMN
+2707 
-2712 RVSNA
+2712 
-2717 SFNKDT
+2717 
-2723 VQGAKGELFIE
+2723 
-2734 GLDEVLDRHIHGVSQ
+2734 
-2749 YAGLATV
+2749 
-2756 IDQYDILYNLNMSED
+2756 
-2771 ANKPITVRTEGE
+2771 
-2783 NTWAKGN
+2783 
-2790 DYFKKLISDLQGISP
+2790 
-2805 TRGGGSKLFGF
+2805 
-2816 FRGHYATYQL
+2816 
-2826 GLNPKV
+2826 
-2832 WFTQLSSFFAS
+2832 
-2843 GSILDYSSILKGL
+2843 
-2856 SINAKDVDE
+2856 
-2865 YCQLAA
+2865 
-2871 VRNNDNSAAMAQ
+2871 
-2883 GVMEK
+2883 
-2888 VDKVG
+2888 
-2893 SALMKPI
+2893 
-2900 GMVDRF
+2900 
-2906 VIKKLFGACQVQV
+2906 
-2919 EKDSGLKVGTEENK
+2919 
-2933 KKAGELLEKVII
+2933 
-2945 ETQQNS
+2945 
-2951 MATERSAAMRS
+2951 
-2962 GSELMKTLTMFTA
+2962 
-2975 DSMKVFGRV
+2975 
-2984 VDSLGEVSVLK
+2984 
-2995 AKIKETTDSKAKAA
+2995 
-3009 LEEKLKA
+3009 
-3016 AKKKSVKSVA
+3016 
-3026 ALATTAIFM
+3026 
-3035 ALIAQ
+3035 
-3040 AFRWLYNKDD
+3040 
-3050 DDENIPANMA
+3050 
-3060 VDAIGNLMGGLP
+3060 
-3072 LIKDLYAK
+3072 
-3080 LTEGYDLNNY
+3080 
-3090 SYSALNDL
+3090 
-3098 FDAFSGTISTVT
+3098 
-3110 SLAKGE
+3110 
-3116 DIKPLRTVKELS
+3116 
-3128 FAVGQILGLP
+3128 
-3138 TRNVYNIIYGL
+3138 
-3149 MKRISPSTAYEWDN
+3149 
-3163 NLYNKNYST
+3163 
-3172 DLQKAISNDDDE
+3172 
-3184 MLATIVGLMLDEK
+3184 
-3197 VGGIDNSFAREEMD
+3197 
-3211 RLVKGG
+3211 
-3217 YQVIPKSIGRTI
+3217 
-3229 TYEGEEVEITS
+3229 
-3240 KQRERFKKVYGEA
+3240 
-3253 NKALA
+3253 
-3258 SLVNNK
+3258 
-3264 SYASASDEV
+3264 
-3273 KAKAVRF
+3273 
-3280 IYDIYYNLAIEDLL
+3280 
-3294 GVELETKNILFAKAI
+3294 
-3309 DISSLA
+3309 
-3315 IIVATAR
+3315 
-3322 NIEADT
+3322 
-3328 DKKGNIISGS
+3328 
-3338 RKKKVQTYINS
+3338 
-3349 LGLKAA
+3349 
-3355 QKYMIMGYLGYSNKN
+3355 
-3370 GQQQVKSYIQRLS
+3370 
-3383 LTKSEKEK
+3383 
-3391 LYEYSGY
+3391 
-3398 AA
+3398 

>member
-12 ARALALKQQRENR
+12 ARALALKQQ
-25 NLYQQYLTQKEEYD
+25 EYD

-404 ATQIGLMSNE
+404 ATQIGVTSNE
-414 AQVAQE
+414 AQVVQE
-420 GQQGSNEG
+420 GQQGSKEG

-572 QSDDILVEGVEGKS
+572 QSDDILVEGTEGKS

-610 IVERVGKNET
+610 IVERAGKNET

-684 KQEQKLIHKAEK
+684 KQEQKLIHRAEK

-720 DAKAQNEYNGEA
+720 DAKAQNEYNREA

-842 SSVGRVVSN
+842 SSVGRVVSD

-858 GRGDNQVQRVG
+858 GRGDNQIQRVG
-869 EEQSQRGKTQSNRNG
+869 EEQSQRGKTQSNRSG

-902 GEVSESALQ
+902 SEVSESALQ

-934 TEFEERKKRFT
+934 TEFEERKKRLM
-945 DILSDKNSTDE
+945 DILSDKNSTNE
-956 QVSLAIDEYAK
+956 QISLATDEYAK

-991 RMQISQMERSLTE
+991 QMQISQMERSLTE

-1025 KFHTTTR
+1025 KFHTTMR
-1032 LNKASYLL
+1032 LDKASYLL

-1089 QTYGIDIAAMPTER
+1089 QTYGIDIAAMPTEQ
-1103 QFTALRGIISEIMRN
+1103 QFSALRGIISEIMRN

-1153 KYFETGT
+1153 KYFETGA

-1194 FFEDS
+1194 FFEES

-1260 KIDRLAERIEGE
+1260 KIDRLAERIESE
-1272 EDIDYDEA
+1272 EDIDYEEA

-1324 SDIVEDDFDSNDDY
+1324 SDIVEEDFDSSDDY

-1345 VGETIQDLVD
+1345 VGETIQELVD

-1362 AEGITGYEGWEQV
+1362 AQGITGYEGWEQI

-1408 GNMATTELLRAIIEA
+1408 GNMATTELMRAIIEA

-1483 RKLTKDSDSVHGIK
+1483 RK
-1497 LSTLNQAERAGEVTK
+1497 
-1512 VYRAMQVIDG
+1512 
-1522 KLYSPMAAYETEAGK
+1522 
-1537 RTHKRVADSEL
+1537 
-1548 GFWEESVESPS
+1548 
-1559 GIKWKNGEAYYS
+1559 
-1571 LDKGVDSTVDA
+1571 
-1582 RYNPY
+1582 
-1587 IHSSNL
+1587 
-1593 PLNDQFATAY
+1593 
-1603 KRPNLV
+1603 
-1609 VVEGIIPNSELSSG
+1609 
-1623 YKAQYAKD
+1623 
-1631 SVGEVDWKS
+1631 
-1640 GKAGAAL
+1640 
-1647 GRRVYL
+1647 
-1653 SRWIK
+1653 
-1658 NIRILSDSE
+1658 
-1667 CADIISPRLKENNIT
+1667 
-1682 IKENTVTPTLLEE
+1682 
-1695 LKKRGVKI
+1695 
-1703 DYNVDHTTTKKIKL
+1703 
-1717 SRKDSKGR
+1717 DSKGR

-1748 EVYHGTR
+1748 EVYHGTKDGQFSVFEYSPNR
-1755 DDFTIFDTSKG
+1755 QTGDDFG
-1766 GQSNDIAQIGFWFT
+1766 EAYYFT
-1780 TSEKGA
+1780 TNLQNAKGYAKDNHKDPRVQAYEKA
-1786 KAFSDSVWY
+1786 K
-1795 GNNKESKAVECYLNI
+1795 NE
-1810 TNPKVYESSEADS
+1810 
-1823 SLIEELNS
+1823 LIHE
-1831 NISELNNEM
+1831 
-1840 SAIRKKF
+1840 
-1847 GIENIGYLQSLN
+1847 YLQEQDLG
-1859 FDSLIRKLS
+1859 K
-1868 QNKNLTYEEFDA
+1868 K
-1880 NIDRDTFAEWL
+1880 
-1891 KNARKILELKNQV
+1891 
-1904 KALEEKVY
+1904 KALEKQILNFKY
-1912 EEIYSDG
+1912 NGMSL
-1919 YEKFRT
+1919 T
-1925 DIYRMAGKTAEDANI
+1925 DILYDIDYDTGGEVKSAYLNLTNPLVVDAHERYYYQ
-1940 GGVGRAIVD
+1940 VYPQYF
-1949 EWGKFTSK
+1949 E
-1957 ATIVEAFK
+1957 EAR
-1965 DSLIEQGYD
+1965 EGGYD
-1974 GIVIKNTNY
+1974 GIIVKNVY
-1983 DYETMGKGNTQ
+1983 DSSKGNIGISDV

-2122 SIYSDDDIQIQSAI
+2122 SIYSDDDVQIQSAI

-2206 FEIDTQYRN
+2206 FEIDAQYRN

-2273 TLYEKLRDSNRHNRA
+2273 TLYEKLRESNRHNKA

-2333 LNQGGTRRI
+2333 LNQSGTRRI

-2397 QEKSGISD
+2397 QEKSGITD

-2488 GVKVGWFSKFF
+2488 DVKVGWFSKFF

-2573 RTIKYRG
+2573 RTIKYKG
-2580 AELPALDAF
+2580 VELPALDAF

-2631 PELRERAKSEQD
+2631 PELRERAKAEQD

-2686 EVYYVPI
+2686 EGYYVPI

-2771 ANKPITVRTEGE
+2771 ANKPITVRTESE

-2883 GVMEK
+2883 GVMDK

-2906 VIKKLFGACQVQV
+2906 VVKKLFGACQVQV
-2919 EKDSGLKVGTEENK
+2919 EKESGLKVGTEENK
-2933 KKAGELLEKVII
+2933 KKAGELLEKVIV

-3217 YQVIPKSIGRTI
+3217 YQVIPKSIGSTI
-3229 TYEGEEVEITS
+3229 SYDGEEVEITS

-3322 NIEADT
+3322 SIEADT

-3398 AA
+3398 AT

>member
-1 MAYQMTPSERR
+1 MTPSERR

-404 ATQIGLMSNE
+404 ATQIGLTSNE

-572 QSDDILVEGVEGKS
+572 QSDDILVEGAEGKS

-610 IVERVGKNET
+610 IVERGGKNES

-684 KQEQKLIHKAEK
+684 KQEQKLIHRAEK

-720 DAKAQNEYNGEA
+720 DAKAQNEYNREA

-842 SSVGRVVSN
+842 SSVGRVVSD

-858 GRGDNQVQRVG
+858 GRGDNQIQRVG
-869 EEQSQRGKTQSNRNG
+869 EEQSQRGKTQSNRSG

-902 GEVSESALQ
+902 SEVSESALQ

-934 TEFEERKKRFT
+934 TEFEERKKRLM
-945 DILSDKNSTDE
+945 DILSDKNSTNE
-956 QVSLAIDEYAK
+956 QISLATDEYAK

-991 RMQISQMERSLTE
+991 QMQISQMERSLTE

-1025 KFHTTTR
+1025 KFHTTMR
-1032 LNKASYLL
+1032 LDKASYLL

-1089 QTYGIDIAAMPTER
+1089 QTYGIDIAAMPTEQ
-1103 QFTALRGIISEIMRN
+1103 QFSALRGIISEIMRN

-1153 KYFETGT
+1153 KYFETGA

-1194 FFEDS
+1194 FFEES

-1260 KIDRLAERIEGE
+1260 KIDRLAERIESE
-1272 EDIDYDEA
+1272 EDIDYEEA

-1324 SDIVEDDFDSNDDY
+1324 SDIVEEDFDSSDDY

-1345 VGETIQDLVD
+1345 VGETIQELVD

-1362 AEGITGYEGWEQV
+1362 AQGITGYEGWEQI

-1408 GNMATTELLRAIIEA
+1408 GNMATTELMRAIIEA

-1483 RKLTKDSDSVHGIK
+1483 RK
-1497 LSTLNQAERAGEVTK
+1497 
-1512 VYRAMQVIDG
+1512 
-1522 KLYSPMAAYETEAGK
+1522 
-1537 RTHKRVADSEL
+1537 
-1548 GFWEESVESPS
+1548 
-1559 GIKWKNGEAYYS
+1559 
-1571 LDKGVDSTVDA
+1571 
-1582 RYNPY
+1582 
-1587 IHSSNL
+1587 
-1593 PLNDQFATAY
+1593 
-1603 KRPNLV
+1603 
-1609 VVEGIIPNSELSSG
+1609 
-1623 YKAQYAKD
+1623 
-1631 SVGEVDWKS
+1631 
-1640 GKAGAAL
+1640 
-1647 GRRVYL
+1647 
-1653 SRWIK
+1653 
-1658 NIRILSDSE
+1658 
-1667 CADIISPRLKENNIT
+1667 
-1682 IKENTVTPTLLEE
+1682 
-1695 LKKRGVKI
+1695 
-1703 DYNVDHTTTKKIKL
+1703 
-1717 SRKDSKGR
+1717 DSKGR

-1748 EVYHGTR
+1748 EVYHGTKDGQFSVFEYSPNR
-1755 DDFTIFDTSKG
+1755 QTGDDFG
-1766 GQSNDIAQIGFWFT
+1766 EAYYFT
-1780 TSEKGA
+1780 TNLQNAKGYAKDNHKDPRVQAYEKA
-1786 KAFSDSVWY
+1786 K
-1795 GNNKESKAVECYLNI
+1795 NE
-1810 TNPKVYESSEADS
+1810 
-1823 SLIEELNS
+1823 LIHE
-1831 NISELNNEM
+1831 
-1840 SAIRKKF
+1840 
-1847 GIENIGYLQSLN
+1847 YLQEQDLG
-1859 FDSLIRKLS
+1859 K
-1868 QNKNLTYEEFDA
+1868 K
-1880 NIDRDTFAEWL
+1880 
-1891 KNARKILELKNQV
+1891 
-1904 KALEEKVY
+1904 KALEKQILNFKY
-1912 EEIYSDG
+1912 NGMSL
-1919 YEKFRT
+1919 T
-1925 DIYRMAGKTAEDANI
+1925 DILYDIDYDTGGEVKSAYLNLTNPLVVDAHERYYYQ
-1940 GGVGRAIVD
+1940 VYPQYF
-1949 EWGKFTSK
+1949 E
-1957 ATIVEAFK
+1957 EAR
-1965 DSLIEQGYD
+1965 EGGYD
-1974 GIVIKNTNY
+1974 GIIVKNVY
-1983 DYETMGKGNTQ
+1983 DSSKGNIGISDV

-2122 SIYSDDDIQIQSAI
+2122 SIYSDDDVQIQSAI

-2206 FEIDTQYRN
+2206 FEIDAQYRN

-2273 TLYEKLRDSNRHNRA
+2273 TLYEKLRESNRHNKA

-2333 LNQGGTRRI
+2333 LNQSGTRRI

-2347 EWYAKDNPIL
+2347 EWYTKDNPIL

-2397 QEKSGISD
+2397 QEKSGITD

-2540 AGGIKA
+2540 VGGIKA

-2573 RTIKYRG
+2573 RTIKYKG
-2580 AELPALDAF
+2580 VELPALDAF

-2631 PELRERAKSEQD
+2631 PELRERAKAEQD

-2686 EVYYVPI
+2686 EGYYVPI

-2919 EKDSGLKVGTEENK
+2919 EKDSGFKVGTEENK
-2933 KKAGELLEKVII
+2933 KKAGELLEKVIV

-3217 YQVIPKSIGRTI
+3217 YQVIPKSIGSTI
-3229 TYEGEEVEITS
+3229 SYEGEEVEITS

-3322 NIEADT
+3322 SIEADT
-3328 DKKGNIISGS
+3328 DKKGNIVSGS

-3349 LGLKAA
+3349 LGLKVA

>member
-404 ATQIGLMSNE
+404 ATQIGLTSNE

-572 QSDDILVEGVEGKS
+572 QSDDILVEGAEGKS

-610 IVERVGKNET
+610 IVERVGKNES

-661 AAKIIEKIRNLK
+661 AAKIIEKIHNLK

-705 GLKYA
+705 GLKYV

-720 DAKAQNEYNGEA
+720 DAKAQSEYNGEEVA
-732 SEARLSRKDSLINH
+732 VQHSRKDSLINR
-746 TFPTYKESAG
+746 TFPTYKEG
-756 SEANTLATRWAHRA
+756 KGTQANELSTRWAHRV
-770 DIEVGDRTAISY
+770 DIQAGDKTAVSFNGS
-782 HDKWYLVEKFENSD
+782 WYLIEKFDDSEW
-796 LGYQIVAQIS
+796 GYQIIDKIT
-806 EKQYQEFIE
+806 EQEYLSYE
-815 ERNNGIGKGQSIQKS
+815 EEWNNGNRQEQSIQKG
-830 VSVITSIDRRRD
+830 VSRFTSLDRQRN
-842 SSVGRVVSN
+842 SSFRGKSN
-851 DSVSPRN
+851 NDVARSQQ
-858 GRGDNQVQRVG
+858 RGENQEVRGLG
-869 EEQSQRGKTQSNRNG
+869 EEQSQRRETQSDRSG
-884 NSEGGGQGK
+884 DSEGGGSSKQ
-893 RGIKFSLKE
+893 GIKYSLKIGDENISGTVEETKNLVALHNLSAENLKKVLELGGFPMPSIAVTKPTLAHDNFGEITVIFGKETIDPRKNSQNKVFSRDAWTPVVPGAEYKPNAEVVEKLHKKYYALARKYSFDDVRPLYKFVNETEEALQRNE
-902 GEVSESALQ
+902 GEANIIKSLYENTDVMQIFLLDTMGEKVSPI
-911 ELNKS
+911 
-916 YQEAYNE
+916 YNE
-923 EREAQKHLDSF
+923 TITRMSEEDIIRSKALSEALGESLTQLEPPLFGSKIKKYLDSHRTEVIEALAKAYAENWGESGSVQKIEEGRRYISEKLQDSDLQKHIVIARRYLLNGVEKKTTEYDSQA
-934 TEFEERKKRFT
+934 TQSEIRKRV
-945 DILSDKNSTDE
+945 N
-956 QVSLAIDEYAK
+956 IDEYHKWVDSLFKGIEEKKGVRNDVEIFDKRGNRRSYEALHEDYTLQNIVEVMRNSEKTGGHIWGGITPNALAAK
-967 WESESGYGEA
+967 LSKEF
-977 YKAHNEAARRMREK
+977 
-991 RMQISQMERSLTE
+991 
-1004 RLYEHTYTSEEVRGY
+1004 TS
-1019 VSKAVK
+1019 
-1025 KFHTTTR
+1025 
-1032 LNKASYLL
+1032 
-1040 TTGSMLDFS
+1040 
-1049 DGQGYRVQDHREISD
+1049 
-1064 ILNLP
+1064 
-1069 DYAEYSTGMILFMNM
+1069 
-1084 GNIRL
+1084 
-1089 QTYGIDIAAMPTER
+1089 
-1103 QFTALRGIISEIMRN
+1103 ISEMKKSADALVEMTEEAKQNFNSIAGNMIDEIARFMVGEKNYPDLLSRETAMDGARAVLGQIADKKLFTLQAITNFMRS
-1118 EDAFCVDFS
+1118 EY
-1127 TKKGNTDGSVEYPK
+1127 KGIYDYTENIGNKIVALFEYVKQMTETD
-1141 GTSSSRIISDIR
+1141 
-1153 KYFETGT
+1153 YFEAKPRRAVGFDEIKEVL
-1160 LPEVPDDSLSK
+1160 LPRYTDEKLIEALKEKGIKYRFYDGWEGGERAKIVQSIDNVK
-1171 FRFSRKTT
+1171 FSRKDSQ
-1179 GRDTEGKRLTDEQIK
+1179 GRTLSEGQQEYFK
-1194 FFEDS
+1194 DS
-1199 KVRDDE
+1199 KVRDSK
-1205 GNLRVVYHGTMS
+1205 GNLLVMYHGTNSRFFTFNMS
-1217 GEFTVFDASKANV
+1217 KR
-1230 ESDMGAGF
+1230 
-1238 YFSDSYDD
+1238 
-1246 VGSNYENGGQDLEA
+1246 GSNGAIYGVGYYFISDKDSAKSYGKNIIKAYLNIKKPVSLNAMTISQNEWGEYLQYAKEHLDEYIAPTEWQGNTLFVDSELRQYLGYTSDVDAIRLFING
-1260 KIDRLAERIEGE
+1260 I
-1272 EDIDYDEA
+1272 
-1280 KQKARERLSVG
+1280 S
-1291 TKLFEVYLDMKNP
+1291 
-1304 AYVGGNFDSPTM
+1304 GGNQAVTEAYLQMLTDS
-1316 LFEDFFDY
+1316 
-1324 SDIVEDDFDSNDDY
+1324 I
-1338 WEARDER
+1338 
-1345 VGETIQDLVD
+1345 
-1355 EVDRILS
+1355 
-1362 AEGITGYEGWEQV
+1362 
-1375 LAPIGAFDGGVTI
+1375 
-1388 NDLKAALNESTEL
+1388 
-1401 WDCYDSN
+1401 
-1408 GNMATTELLRAIIEA
+1408 
-1423 LGYDGIIDNSVVDKW
+1423 GYDGVFLNNSLAVTF
-1438 GYNSGRMEY
+1438 N
-1447 MEGIDEETRH
+1447 
-1457 YIVFKPEQIKLTTN
+1457 PNQIKLTDNLNPTTN
-1471 EKPTSNKDIRFS
+1471 EDIRFS
-1483 RKLTKDSDSVHGIK
+1483 RKI
-1497 LSTLNQAERAGEVTK
+1497 AGE
-1512 VYRAMQVIDG
+1512 
-1522 KLYSPMAAYETEAGK
+1522 
-1537 RTHKRVADSEL
+1537 
-1548 GFWEESVESPS
+1548 
-1559 GIKWKNGEAYYS
+1559 
-1571 LDKGVDSTVDA
+1571 
-1582 RYNPY
+1582 
-1587 IHSSNL
+1587 
-1593 PLNDQFATAY
+1593 
-1603 KRPNLV
+1603 
-1609 VVEGIIPNSELSSG
+1609 
-1623 YKAQYAKD
+1623 
-1631 SVGEVDWKS
+1631 
-1640 GKAGAAL
+1640 
-1647 GRRVYL
+1647 
-1653 SRWIK
+1653 
-1658 NIRILSDSE
+1658 
-1667 CADIISPRLKENNIT
+1667 
-1682 IKENTVTPTLLEE
+1682 
-1695 LKKRGVKI
+1695 
-1703 DYNVDHTTTKKIKL
+1703 
-1717 SRKDSKGR
+1717 
-1725 TLTEAQERFFRDSQV
+1725 
-1740 RDDKGNLL
+1740 
-1748 EVYHGTR
+1748 
-1755 DDFTIFDTSKG
+1755 
-1766 GQSNDIAQIGFWFT
+1766 
-1780 TSEKGA
+1780 
-1786 KAFSDSVWY
+1786 
-1795 GNNKESKAVECYLNI
+1795 
-1810 TNPKVYESSEADS
+1810 PK
-1823 SLIEELNS
+1823 
-1831 NISELNNEM
+1831 
-1840 SAIRKKF
+1840 
-1847 GIENIGYLQSLN
+1847 
-1859 FDSLIRKLS
+1859 
-1868 QNKNLTYEEFDA
+1868 
-1880 NIDRDTFAEWL
+1880 
-1891 KNARKILELKNQV
+1891 
-1904 KALEEKVY
+1904 
-1912 EEIYSDG
+1912 
-1919 YEKFRT
+1919 
-1925 DIYRMAGKTAEDANI
+1925 
-1940 GGVGRAIVD
+1940 
-1949 EWGKFTSK
+1949 
-1957 ATIVEAFK
+1957 
-1965 DSLIEQGYD
+1965 
-1974 GIVIKNTNY
+1974 
-1983 DYETMGKGNTQ
+1983 
-1994 YIAFHPNQI
+1994 
-2003 KLITNENP
+2003 
-2011 TSSVDIRF
+2011 
-2019 SKKRT
+2019 
-2024 PVEETHRTYY
+2024 RTYY
-2034 KLSDGQIK
+2034 HLSDGQIK
-2042 KLLANNTHYK
+2042 KMLANSTRYK
-2052 VYSKVDAERIINNVL
+2052 VYTKADAEGIINNVL
-2067 SQYMSFGEKYGEISG
+2067 QNYMSFGEKYGDMSG
-2082 KSKAEVID
+2082 KTKAEVVD
-2090 LLWKGL
+2090 MLWKGL
-2096 NSAEPGKQ
+2096 NSAKPGYQ
-2104 MGVALHIAD
+2104 MSVALNIAD
-2113 YIIQNSVLE
+2113 YIIQNSILE
-2122 SIYSDDDIQIQSAI
+2122 SLYGDMENGDVQQALDIIG
-2136 DIVDALRPYLHS
+2136 ALKPYLHN

-2156 EIKYRYD
+2156 EIKYKYD

-2177 DKGIGVDTIPQ
+2177 ERGYGANQIAQELQERGIF
-2188 ILEEQG
+2188 
-2194 IYIDATSEADIF
+2194 IDAINEAEIF
-2206 FEIDTQYRN
+2206 FEIDAQYRN
-2215 AVKSLKKKAKDMLFE
+2215 AVKALKKRAKEMLSE
-2230 SLSKEQVKE
+2230 SLSKEQQKE

-2253 YTGKSSKLAEVLD
+2253 YTGKPSQLAGILD
-2266 KYKKQIS
+2266 KYRKQIS
-2273 TLYEKLRDSNRHNRA
+2273 TLYEKLRDSKRYNRA

-2333 LNQGGTRRI
+2333 LNQSGTRRI

-2347 EWYAKDNPIL
+2347 EWYTKDNPIL

-2397 QEKSGISD
+2397 QEKSGITD

-2540 AGGIKA
+2540 VGGIKA

-2573 RTIKYRG
+2573 RTIKYKG
-2580 AELPALDAF
+2580 VELPALDAF

-2631 PELRERAKSEQD
+2631 PELRERAKAEQD

-2686 EVYYVPI
+2686 EGYYIPI

-2919 EKDSGLKVGTEENK
+2919 EKDSGFKVGTEENK
-2933 KKAGELLEKVII
+2933 KKAGELLEKVIV

-3026 ALATTAIFM
+3026 ALASTAIFM

-3184 MLATIVGLMLDEK
+3184 MLATIVGIMLDEK

-3217 YQVIPKSIGRTI
+3217 YQVIPKSIGSTI
-3229 TYEGEEVEITS
+3229 SYEGEEVEITS

-3264 SYASASDEV
+3264 SYASTSDEV

-3315 IIVATAR
+3315 IIVAMAR
-3322 NIEADT
+3322 SIEADT
-3328 DKKGNIISGS
+3328 DKKGNIVSGS

>member
-404 ATQIGLMSNE
+404 ATQIGVTSNE
-414 AQVAQE
+414 AQVVQE
-420 GQQGSNEG
+420 GQQGSKEG

-572 QSDDILVEGVEGKS
+572 QSDDILVEGTEGKS

-610 IVERVGKNET
+610 IVERAGKNET

-684 KQEQKLIHKAEK
+684 KQEQKLIHRAEK

-720 DAKAQNEYNGEA
+720 DAKAQNEYNREA

-842 SSVGRVVSN
+842 SSVGRVVSD

-858 GRGDNQVQRVG
+858 GRGDNQIQRVG
-869 EEQSQRGKTQSNRNG
+869 EEQSQRGKTQSNRSG

-902 GEVSESALQ
+902 SEVSESALQ

-934 TEFEERKKRFT
+934 TEFEERKKRLM
-945 DILSDKNSTDE
+945 DILSDKNSTNE
-956 QVSLAIDEYAK
+956 QISLATDEYAK

-991 RMQISQMERSLTE
+991 QMQISQMERSLTE

-1025 KFHTTTR
+1025 KFHTTMR
-1032 LNKASYLL
+1032 LDKASYLL

-1089 QTYGIDIAAMPTER
+1089 QTYGIDIAAMPTEQ
-1103 QFTALRGIISEIMRN
+1103 QFSALRGIISEIMRN

-1153 KYFETGT
+1153 KYFETGA

-1194 FFEDS
+1194 FFEES

-1260 KIDRLAERIEGE
+1260 KIDRLAERIESE
-1272 EDIDYDEA
+1272 EDIDYEEA

-1324 SDIVEDDFDSNDDY
+1324 SDIVEEDFDSSDDY

-1345 VGETIQDLVD
+1345 VGETIQELVD

-1362 AEGITGYEGWEQV
+1362 AQGITGYEGWEQI

-1408 GNMATTELLRAIIEA
+1408 GNMATTELMRAIIEA

-1483 RKLTKDSDSVHGIK
+1483 RK
-1497 LSTLNQAERAGEVTK
+1497 
-1512 VYRAMQVIDG
+1512 
-1522 KLYSPMAAYETEAGK
+1522 
-1537 RTHKRVADSEL
+1537 
-1548 GFWEESVESPS
+1548 
-1559 GIKWKNGEAYYS
+1559 
-1571 LDKGVDSTVDA
+1571 
-1582 RYNPY
+1582 
-1587 IHSSNL
+1587 
-1593 PLNDQFATAY
+1593 
-1603 KRPNLV
+1603 
-1609 VVEGIIPNSELSSG
+1609 
-1623 YKAQYAKD
+1623 
-1631 SVGEVDWKS
+1631 
-1640 GKAGAAL
+1640 
-1647 GRRVYL
+1647 
-1653 SRWIK
+1653 
-1658 NIRILSDSE
+1658 
-1667 CADIISPRLKENNIT
+1667 
-1682 IKENTVTPTLLEE
+1682 
-1695 LKKRGVKI
+1695 
-1703 DYNVDHTTTKKIKL
+1703 
-1717 SRKDSKGR
+1717 DSKGR

-1748 EVYHGTR
+1748 EVYHGTKDGQFSVFEYSPNR
-1755 DDFTIFDTSKG
+1755 QTGDDFG
-1766 GQSNDIAQIGFWFT
+1766 EAYYFT
-1780 TSEKGA
+1780 TNLQNAKGYAKDNHKDPRVQAYEKA
-1786 KAFSDSVWY
+1786 K
-1795 GNNKESKAVECYLNI
+1795 NE
-1810 TNPKVYESSEADS
+1810 
-1823 SLIEELNS
+1823 LIHE
-1831 NISELNNEM
+1831 
-1840 SAIRKKF
+1840 
-1847 GIENIGYLQSLN
+1847 YLQEQDLG
-1859 FDSLIRKLS
+1859 K
-1868 QNKNLTYEEFDA
+1868 K
-1880 NIDRDTFAEWL
+1880 
-1891 KNARKILELKNQV
+1891 
-1904 KALEEKVY
+1904 KALEKQILNFKY
-1912 EEIYSDG
+1912 NGMSL
-1919 YEKFRT
+1919 T
-1925 DIYRMAGKTAEDANI
+1925 DILYDIDYDTGGEVKSAYLNLTNPLVVDAHERYYYQ
-1940 GGVGRAIVD
+1940 VYPQYF
-1949 EWGKFTSK
+1949 E
-1957 ATIVEAFK
+1957 EAR
-1965 DSLIEQGYD
+1965 EGGYD
-1974 GIVIKNTNY
+1974 GIIVKNVY
-1983 DYETMGKGNTQ
+1983 DSSKGNIGISDV

-2122 SIYSDDDIQIQSAI
+2122 SIYSDDDVQIQSAI

-2206 FEIDTQYRN
+2206 FEIDAQYRN

-2273 TLYEKLRDSNRHNRA
+2273 TLYEKLRESNRHNKA

-2333 LNQGGTRRI
+2333 LNQSGTRRI

-2397 QEKSGISD
+2397 QEKSGITD

-2488 GVKVGWFSKFF
+2488 DVKVGWFSKFF

-2573 RTIKYRG
+2573 RTIKYKG
-2580 AELPALDAF
+2580 VELPALDAF

-2631 PELRERAKSEQD
+2631 PELRERAKAEQD

-2686 EVYYVPI
+2686 EGYYVPI

-2771 ANKPITVRTEGE
+2771 ANKPITVRTESE

-2883 GVMEK
+2883 GVMDK

-2906 VIKKLFGACQVQV
+2906 VVKKLFGACQVQV
-2919 EKDSGLKVGTEENK
+2919 EKESGLKVGTEENK
-2933 KKAGELLEKVII
+2933 KKAGELLEKVIV

-3217 YQVIPKSIGRTI
+3217 YQVIPKSIGSTI
-3229 TYEGEEVEITS
+3229 SYDGEEVEITS

-3322 NIEADT
+3322 SIEADT

-3398 AA
+3398 AT

>member
-404 ATQIGLMSNE
+404 ATQIGLTSNE

-572 QSDDILVEGVEGKS
+572 QSDDILVEGAEGKS

-610 IVERVGKNET
+610 IVERVGKNES

-661 AAKIIEKIRNLK
+661 AAKIIEKIHNLK

-705 GLKYA
+705 GLKYV

-720 DAKAQNEYNGEA
+720 DAKAQNEYNREA

-782 HDKWYLVEKFENSD
+782 YDKWYLVEKFENSD

-842 SSVGRVVSN
+842 SSVGRVVSD

-858 GRGDNQVQRVG
+858 GRGDNQIQRVG
-869 EEQSQRGKTQSNRNG
+869 EEQSQRGKTQSNRSG

-902 GEVSESALQ
+902 SEVSESALQ

-934 TEFEERKKRFT
+934 TEFEERKKRLM
-945 DILSDKNSTDE
+945 DILSDKNSTNE
-956 QVSLAIDEYAK
+956 QISLATDEYAK

-991 RMQISQMERSLTE
+991 QMQISQMERSLTE

-1025 KFHTTTR
+1025 KFHTTMR
-1032 LNKASYLL
+1032 LDKASYLL

-1089 QTYGIDIAAMPTER
+1089 QTYGIDIAAMPTEQ
-1103 QFTALRGIISEIMRN
+1103 QFSALRGIISEIMRN

-1153 KYFETGT
+1153 KYFETGA

-1194 FFEDS
+1194 FFEES

-1260 KIDRLAERIEGE
+1260 KIDRLAERIESE
-1272 EDIDYDEA
+1272 EDIDYEEA

-1316 LFEDFFDY
+1316 LCEDFFDY
-1324 SDIVEDDFDSNDDY
+1324 SDIVEEDFDSSDDY

-1345 VGETIQDLVD
+1345 VGETIQELVD

-1362 AEGITGYEGWEQV
+1362 AQGITGYEGWEQI

-1408 GNMATTELLRAIIEA
+1408 GNMATTELMRAIIEA

-1483 RKLTKDSDSVHGIK
+1483 RK
-1497 LSTLNQAERAGEVTK
+1497 
-1512 VYRAMQVIDG
+1512 
-1522 KLYSPMAAYETEAGK
+1522 
-1537 RTHKRVADSEL
+1537 
-1548 GFWEESVESPS
+1548 
-1559 GIKWKNGEAYYS
+1559 
-1571 LDKGVDSTVDA
+1571 
-1582 RYNPY
+1582 
-1587 IHSSNL
+1587 
-1593 PLNDQFATAY
+1593 
-1603 KRPNLV
+1603 
-1609 VVEGIIPNSELSSG
+1609 
-1623 YKAQYAKD
+1623 
-1631 SVGEVDWKS
+1631 
-1640 GKAGAAL
+1640 
-1647 GRRVYL
+1647 
-1653 SRWIK
+1653 
-1658 NIRILSDSE
+1658 
-1667 CADIISPRLKENNIT
+1667 
-1682 IKENTVTPTLLEE
+1682 
-1695 LKKRGVKI
+1695 
-1703 DYNVDHTTTKKIKL
+1703 
-1717 SRKDSKGR
+1717 DSKGR

-1748 EVYHGTR
+1748 EVYHGTKDGQFSVFEYSPNR
-1755 DDFTIFDTSKG
+1755 QTGDDFG
-1766 GQSNDIAQIGFWFT
+1766 EAYYFT
-1780 TSEKGA
+1780 TNLQNAKGYAKDNHKDPRVQAYEKA
-1786 KAFSDSVWY
+1786 K
-1795 GNNKESKAVECYLNI
+1795 NE
-1810 TNPKVYESSEADS
+1810 
-1823 SLIEELNS
+1823 LIHE
-1831 NISELNNEM
+1831 
-1840 SAIRKKF
+1840 
-1847 GIENIGYLQSLN
+1847 YLQEQDLG
-1859 FDSLIRKLS
+1859 K
-1868 QNKNLTYEEFDA
+1868 K
-1880 NIDRDTFAEWL
+1880 
-1891 KNARKILELKNQV
+1891 
-1904 KALEEKVY
+1904 KALEKQILNFKY
-1912 EEIYSDG
+1912 NGMSL
-1919 YEKFRT
+1919 T
-1925 DIYRMAGKTAEDANI
+1925 DILYDIDYDTGGEVKSAYLNLTNPLVVDAHERYYYQ
-1940 GGVGRAIVD
+1940 VYPQYF
-1949 EWGKFTSK
+1949 E
-1957 ATIVEAFK
+1957 EAR
-1965 DSLIEQGYD
+1965 EGGYD
-1974 GIVIKNTNY
+1974 GIIVKNVY
-1983 DYETMGKGNTQ
+1983 DSSKGNIGISDV

-2122 SIYSDDDIQIQSAI
+2122 SIYSDDDVQIQSAI

-2206 FEIDTQYRN
+2206 FEIDAQYRN

-2273 TLYEKLRDSNRHNRA
+2273 TLYEKLRESNRHNKA

-2333 LNQGGTRRI
+2333 LNQSGTRRI

-2397 QEKSGISD
+2397 QEKSGITD

-2488 GVKVGWFSKFF
+2488 DVKVGWFSKFF

-2573 RTIKYRG
+2573 RTIKYKG
-2580 AELPALDAF
+2580 VELPALDAF

-2631 PELRERAKSEQD
+2631 PELRERAKAEQD

-2686 EVYYVPI
+2686 EGYYVPI

-2771 ANKPITVRTEGE
+2771 ANKPITVRTESE

-2883 GVMEK
+2883 GVMDK

-2919 EKDSGLKVGTEENK
+2919 EKDSGFKVGTEENK
-2933 KKAGELLEKVII
+2933 KKAGELLEKVIV

-3026 ALATTAIFM
+3026 ALASTAIFM

-3184 MLATIVGLMLDEK
+3184 MLATIVGIMLDEK

-3217 YQVIPKSIGRTI
+3217 YQVIPKSIGSTI
-3229 TYEGEEVEITS
+3229 SYEGEEVEITS

-3264 SYASASDEV
+3264 SYASTSDEV

-3315 IIVATAR
+3315 IIVAMAR
-3322 NIEADT
+3322 SIEADT
-3328 DKKGNIISGS
+3328 DKKGNIVSGS